1 MANKEAKIDYK
12 HWVGAVPKVDSW
24 YKNFNFVLVE
34 SMKDLE
40 NIFKDKKDYYM
51 AFDTETTGLNFE
63 EIDLVGYS
71 FCLDGKTAYYV
82 PVYHFQYEG
91 NLGEESVKFIYERM
105 CEAKKVFMYNMRYD
119 ARIMEYYGYKENKED
134 LDKRRWMYAKFDMSK
149 VDYYDVSVPVWL
161 ADTNQKYP
169 SLKWSSLH
177 FLGIEQLHFDEV
189 IENAGSFFYLNPSEN
204 QDTVFYAAADAL
216 CTFLLATATVKYFSE
231 GKYSAKFDNMMLYP
245 LLHYE
250 NEKIW
255 LDGEVLK
262 NLYRV
267 ATERVDKMERDVYA
281 MIGGQINLNSPVQ
294 VAQAF
299 ERLGIDTGERTSKGT
314 MSVGIKILADL
325 PKEYVE
331 KFPAL
336 KSYINY
342 KKTAKLLSSYIK
354 PLMKEYESR
363 GYCRFAYKTTEV
375 PCLTEDNY
383 VYIKGKGLI
392 SIKDVEVNDLIWTQ
406 YGYKK
411 VLWNN
416 KKWSDEI
423 YRLTLKNGTQL
434 IGTGHHPVL
443 LNTSNNLSDLSLC
456 WSGISSTNVGDTVVC
471 NSHSIE
477 NEDTLISLPN
487 YVCEGRKEVTIPKVM
502 GKKFARL
509 VGFLDGDGCL
519 LSDRV
524 KLAFNTRETEIIE
537 YYISL
542 MSEVF
547 NIESGKLYHSSNSNS
562 SDCCFFSTDIV
573 RFLKSI
579 NVRQKLSDTVS
590 EYIKNSSYDIW
601 VEYLCGLFDSDG
613 CLLKSRDLFV
623 PSVKGIKSGMIK
635 DVHQMLLFLGINS
648 SLHTRPSSEGNK
660 TQYEIRVTGDRGRGY
675 FRDIIGKNLVHN
687 MRRDRAINN
696 KVSAFY
702 DIHVN
707 SVASVEKCLNVGDYV
722 YDIEVED
729 VHEYIANGIV
739 THNTGRLA
747 CGKDGKNSFF
757 SPINAQCVV
766 GSSELFTDRGVK
778 TIKDISVGDNVW
790 DGESFRK
797 VLNTYNNGIQDV
809 YKVTLSDG
817 KTLVCTDKHQLYS
830 SVVFSAFRELKDLN
844 VGDSVAI
851 NINSVDIGFSN
862 NNLNTRN
869 SLNFDNVVGWVKIK
883 SIEYVGKEEVY
894 DIHVDVT
901 HRYCVNGFITHN
913 SLPKPHVK
921 MEDVF
926 DLGDRNLFSKKDNI
940 IMGYKFVYSSYD
952 EEGKHIIPE
961 DPTYIG
967 WVEGMDD
974 DLNLRMAISPKMLE
988 DSSDDE
994 FLYSSFDYSAEEL
1007 RIAANLS
1014 REPNWVDAF
1023 VHGDDI
1029 HKRCYSLDTEFL
1041 TRDGWKTYEH
1051 IGIDTEIA
1059 QYNEDTKELEFVKA
1073 GHAYFNETDTMYHFV
1088 GNNTDLLVTPN
1099 HRMYDKGR
1107 DNWYV
1112 KRADELYKKRYYHT
1126 ICSPIS
1132 DKVLRDSDTVI
1143 DSGNIDIKSTY
1154 HKDGFSISVDD
1165 FVELLGYVITDGG
1178 TCLRACGTKTV
1189 YFSQSEVKSDVL
1201 ARMQDLNRRIGG
1213 LFKEEV
1219 DYCKGKETTICG
1231 RTSILNGNFHRF
1243 SLTSSTLFDTVIE
1256 YIGGNLKKDR
1266 VLSSKMLQFSDRLLI
1281 KFLDAMYDGDGLH
1294 DNRGGRENSRSLL
1307 VQSKKLVE
1315 QLQLIL
1321 INIGYSTYVK
1331 DVSSRYSANMYRL
1344 YYVRG
1349 KRVVR
1354 GSNKYTNVIKY
1365 DRPVKSVCFAVPS
1378 TLLFVRRNGK
1388 TSVCGNT
1395 AVAIWGEE
1403 HYNRDYRKM
1412 AKYANFSILYGASSH
1427 SLYADSR
1434 YGFKSLQEAEDFYDK
1449 YKKALPTLFQWQ
1461 DRIIASAKRK
1471 GMLQTFFGRP
1481 RRLRSYYEN
1490 RQIGFANRSAG
1501 NTSVQ
1506 GVAGDILKMVMIKLW
1521 KVVFNNEEF
1530 KNDVSWR
1537 VAIHD
1542 EIGYTIRATKLMRA
1556 LKVIK
1561 ETQSVK
1567 LPEWPVEII
1576 TDPSVGW
1583 SMGRVYDF
1591 HMVED
1596 DSELGYHFEP
1606 DLA

>member
-1 MANKEAKIDYK
+1 MANEKAKSDYK
-12 HWVGAVPKVDSW
+12 HWVGAVPKIENW

-34 SMKDLE
+34 SMEDLE
-40 NIFKDKKDYYM
+40 SIFKDKKDYYM
-51 AFDTETTGLNFE
+51 AFDTETTGLDFE

-119 ARIMEYYGYKENKED
+119 ARIMEYYGYKENKAD
-134 LDKRRWMYAKFDMSK
+134 LDKRRWMYAKFDMSS

-216 CTFLLATATVKYFSE
+216 CTFLLATATVKYFTE
-231 GKYSAKFDNMMLYP
+231 AKHSAKFDNLMLYP

-250 NEKIW
+250 NERIW
-255 LDGEVLK
+255 LDGDVLK
-262 NLYRV
+262 NLYII
-267 ATERVDKMERDVYA
+267 ATDRVDKMERDVYA

-342 KKTAKLLSSYIK
+342 KKTAKLISSYIK
-354 PLMKEYESR
+354 PLLKEYERR

-375 PCLTEDNY
+375 P
-383 VYIKGKGLI
+383 
-392 SIKDVEVNDLIWTQ
+392 
-406 YGYKK
+406 
-411 VLWNN
+411 
-416 KKWSDEI
+416 
-423 YRLTLKNGTQL
+423 
-434 IGTGHHPVL
+434 
-443 LNTSNNLSDLSLC
+443 
-456 WSGISSTNVGDTVVC
+456 
-471 NSHSIE
+471 
-477 NEDTLISLPN
+477 
-487 YVCEGRKEVTIPKVM
+487 
-502 GKKFARL
+502 
-509 VGFLDGDGCL
+509 
-519 LSDRV
+519 
-524 KLAFNTRETEIIE
+524 
-537 YYISL
+537 
-542 MSEVF
+542 
-547 NIESGKLYHSSNSNS
+547 
-562 SDCCFFSTDIV
+562 
-573 RFLKSI
+573 
-579 NVRQKLSDTVS
+579 
-590 EYIKNSSYDIW
+590 
-601 VEYLCGLFDSDG
+601 
-613 CLLKSRDLFV
+613 
-623 PSVKGIKSGMIK
+623 
-635 DVHQMLLFLGINS
+635 
-648 SLHTRPSSEGNK
+648 
-660 TQYEIRVTGDRGRGY
+660 
-675 FRDIIGKNLVHN
+675 
-687 MRRDRAINN
+687 
-696 KVSAFY
+696 
-702 DIHVN
+702 
-707 SVASVEKCLNVGDYV
+707 
-722 YDIEVED
+722 
-729 VHEYIANGIV
+729 
-739 THNTGRLA
+739 TGRLA

-790 DGESFRK
+790 DGESFRE

-809 YKVTLSDG
+809 YKVTLCDG
-817 KTLVCTDKHQLYS
+817 KTLICTDKHQLYS

-862 NNLNTRN
+862 NTLNTRN
-869 SLNFDNVVGWVKIK
+869 SLDFDNVVGWVKIK

-952 EEGKHIIPE
+952 EEGKHIVPD

-974 DLNLRMAISPKMLE
+974 DLNIRMAISPKMLE
-988 DSSDDE
+988 DSGDDE
-994 FLYSSFDYSAEEL
+994 FLYTSFDYAAEEL

-1143 DSGNIDIKSTY
+1143 DSGNIDINSTY

-1201 ARMQDLNRRIGG
+1201 SKMQDLNKRLGG
-1213 LFKEEV
+1213 LFKEEI

-1243 SLTSSTLFDTVIE
+1243 SLTSSALFDTVVE

-1294 DNRGGRENSRSLL
+1294 DNREGRENYRTLV

-1321 INIGYSTYVK
+1321 INIGYSTNIRDVSDRYSTNLYKLNYVK
-1331 DVSSRYSANMYRL
+1331 DR
-1344 YYVRG
+1344 
-1349 KRVVR
+1349 RVVR
-1354 GSNKYTNVIKY
+1354 GSNRKTEIIKY
-1365 DRPVKSVCFAVPS
+1365 DKPVKSVCFAVPS
-1378 TLLFVRRNGK
+1378 TLLFVRRDGK

-1461 DRIIASAKRK
+1461 DRLIYSARRK

-1490 RQIGFANRSAG
+1490 KQIGFANRSAG

-1521 KVVFNNEEF
+1521 RALFNNEEF
-1530 KNDVSWR
+1530 KNDVAWR

-1542 EIGYTIRATKLMRA
+1542 EIGYTIRATKLMRI
-1556 LKVIK
+1556 LKIIK

>member
-1 MANKEAKIDYK
+1 M
-12 HWVGAVPKVDSW
+12 VRGCQ
-24 YKNFNFVLVE
+24 
-34 SMKDLE
+34 
-40 NIFKDKKDYYM
+40 
-51 AFDTETTGLNFE
+51 TETTGLNFE

-119 ARIMEYYGYKENKED
+119 ARIMEYYGYKENKAD
-134 LDKRRWMYAKFDMSK
+134 LDKRRWMYVKFDMSK

-245 LLHYE
+245 LMHYE

-255 LDGEVLK
+255 LDGDVLK
-262 NLYRV
+262 NLYIT

-325 PKEYVE
+325 PKEYIE

-375 PCLTEDNY
+375 P
-383 VYIKGKGLI
+383 
-392 SIKDVEVNDLIWTQ
+392 
-406 YGYKK
+406 
-411 VLWNN
+411 
-416 KKWSDEI
+416 
-423 YRLTLKNGTQL
+423 
-434 IGTGHHPVL
+434 
-443 LNTSNNLSDLSLC
+443 
-456 WSGISSTNVGDTVVC
+456 
-471 NSHSIE
+471 
-477 NEDTLISLPN
+477 
-487 YVCEGRKEVTIPKVM
+487 
-502 GKKFARL
+502 
-509 VGFLDGDGCL
+509 
-519 LSDRV
+519 
-524 KLAFNTRETEIIE
+524 
-537 YYISL
+537 
-542 MSEVF
+542 
-547 NIESGKLYHSSNSNS
+547 
-562 SDCCFFSTDIV
+562 
-573 RFLKSI
+573 
-579 NVRQKLSDTVS
+579 
-590 EYIKNSSYDIW
+590 
-601 VEYLCGLFDSDG
+601 
-613 CLLKSRDLFV
+613 
-623 PSVKGIKSGMIK
+623 
-635 DVHQMLLFLGINS
+635 
-648 SLHTRPSSEGNK
+648 
-660 TQYEIRVTGDRGRGY
+660 
-675 FRDIIGKNLVHN
+675 
-687 MRRDRAINN
+687 
-696 KVSAFY
+696 
-702 DIHVN
+702 
-707 SVASVEKCLNVGDYV
+707 
-722 YDIEVED
+722 
-729 VHEYIANGIV
+729 
-739 THNTGRLA
+739 TGRLA

-778 TIKDISVGDNVW
+778 TIKDILVGDNVW

-809 YKVTLSDG
+809 YKVTLCDG
-817 KTLVCTDKHQLYS
+817 KTLICTDKHQLYS

-869 SLNFDNVVGWVKIK
+869 SLDFDNVVGWVKIK
-883 SIEYVGKEEVY
+883 SIEYIGKEEVY

-952 EEGKHIIPE
+952 EEGKHIVPE
-961 DPTYIG
+961 DSTYIG

-988 DSSDDE
+988 GSGDDE
-994 FLYSSFDYSAEEL
+994 FLYCSFDYAAEEL

-1029 HKRCYSLDTEFL
+1029 HKR
-1041 TRDGWKTYEH
+1041 
-1051 IGIDTEIA
+1051 
-1059 QYNEDTKELEFVKA
+1059 
-1073 GHAYFNETDTMYHFV
+1073 
-1088 GNNTDLLVTPN
+1088 
-1099 HRMYDKGR
+1099 
-1107 DNWYV
+1107 
-1112 KRADELYKKRYYHT
+1112 
-1126 ICSPIS
+1126 
-1132 DKVLRDSDTVI
+1132 
-1143 DSGNIDIKSTY
+1143 
-1154 HKDGFSISVDD
+1154 
-1165 FVELLGYVITDGG
+1165 
-1178 TCLRACGTKTV
+1178 
-1189 YFSQSEVKSDVL
+1189 
-1201 ARMQDLNRRIGG
+1201 
-1213 LFKEEV
+1213 
-1219 DYCKGKETTICG
+1219 
-1231 RTSILNGNFHRF
+1231 
-1243 SLTSSTLFDTVIE
+1243 
-1256 YIGGNLKKDR
+1256 
-1266 VLSSKMLQFSDRLLI
+1266 
-1281 KFLDAMYDGDGLH
+1281 
-1294 DNRGGRENSRSLL
+1294 
-1307 VQSKKLVE
+1307 
-1315 QLQLIL
+1315 
-1321 INIGYSTYVK
+1321 
-1331 DVSSRYSANMYRL
+1331 
-1344 YYVRG
+1344 
-1349 KRVVR
+1349 
-1354 GSNKYTNVIKY
+1354 
-1365 DRPVKSVCFAVPS
+1365 
-1378 TLLFVRRNGK
+1378 
-1388 TSVCGNT
+1388 T

-1434 YGFKSLQEAEDFYDK
+1434 YGFKSLQEAEDFYNK

-1542 EIGYTIRATKLMRA
+1542 EIGYTIRATKLMKA

>member
-34 SMKDLE
+34 SMEDLE

-71 FCLDGKTAYYV
+71 FCLDGRTAYYV

-119 ARIMEYYGYKENKED
+119 ARIMEYYGYKENKAD
-134 LDKRRWMYAKFDMSK
+134 LDKRRWMYVKFDMSK

-231 GKYSAKFDNMMLYP
+231 GKYSAKFDNKMLYP

-255 LDGEVLK
+255 LDGDVLK

-375 PCLTEDNY
+375 P
-383 VYIKGKGLI
+383 
-392 SIKDVEVNDLIWTQ
+392 
-406 YGYKK
+406 
-411 VLWNN
+411 
-416 KKWSDEI
+416 
-423 YRLTLKNGTQL
+423 
-434 IGTGHHPVL
+434 
-443 LNTSNNLSDLSLC
+443 
-456 WSGISSTNVGDTVVC
+456 
-471 NSHSIE
+471 
-477 NEDTLISLPN
+477 
-487 YVCEGRKEVTIPKVM
+487 
-502 GKKFARL
+502 
-509 VGFLDGDGCL
+509 
-519 LSDRV
+519 
-524 KLAFNTRETEIIE
+524 
-537 YYISL
+537 
-542 MSEVF
+542 
-547 NIESGKLYHSSNSNS
+547 
-562 SDCCFFSTDIV
+562 
-573 RFLKSI
+573 
-579 NVRQKLSDTVS
+579 
-590 EYIKNSSYDIW
+590 
-601 VEYLCGLFDSDG
+601 
-613 CLLKSRDLFV
+613 
-623 PSVKGIKSGMIK
+623 
-635 DVHQMLLFLGINS
+635 
-648 SLHTRPSSEGNK
+648 
-660 TQYEIRVTGDRGRGY
+660 
-675 FRDIIGKNLVHN
+675 
-687 MRRDRAINN
+687 
-696 KVSAFY
+696 
-702 DIHVN
+702 
-707 SVASVEKCLNVGDYV
+707 
-722 YDIEVED
+722 
-729 VHEYIANGIV
+729 
-739 THNTGRLA
+739 TGRLA

-988 DSSDDE
+988 DSGADE

-1014 REPNWVDAF
+1014 REPNWVEAF
-1023 VHGDDI
+1023 VNGDDI
-1029 HKRCYSLDTEFL
+1029 HFR
-1041 TRDGWKTYEH
+1041 
-1051 IGIDTEIA
+1051 
-1059 QYNEDTKELEFVKA
+1059 
-1073 GHAYFNETDTMYHFV
+1073 
-1088 GNNTDLLVTPN
+1088 
-1099 HRMYDKGR
+1099 
-1107 DNWYV
+1107 
-1112 KRADELYKKRYYHT
+1112 
-1126 ICSPIS
+1126 
-1132 DKVLRDSDTVI
+1132 
-1143 DSGNIDIKSTY
+1143 
-1154 HKDGFSISVDD
+1154 
-1165 FVELLGYVITDGG
+1165 
-1178 TCLRACGTKTV
+1178 
-1189 YFSQSEVKSDVL
+1189 
-1201 ARMQDLNRRIGG
+1201 
-1213 LFKEEV
+1213 
-1219 DYCKGKETTICG
+1219 
-1231 RTSILNGNFHRF
+1231 
-1243 SLTSSTLFDTVIE
+1243 
-1256 YIGGNLKKDR
+1256 
-1266 VLSSKMLQFSDRLLI
+1266 
-1281 KFLDAMYDGDGLH
+1281 
-1294 DNRGGRENSRSLL
+1294 
-1307 VQSKKLVE
+1307 
-1315 QLQLIL
+1315 
-1321 INIGYSTYVK
+1321 
-1331 DVSSRYSANMYRL
+1331 
-1344 YYVRG
+1344 
-1349 KRVVR
+1349 
-1354 GSNKYTNVIKY
+1354 
-1365 DRPVKSVCFAVPS
+1365 
-1378 TLLFVRRNGK
+1378 
-1388 TSVCGNT
+1388 T
-1395 AVAIWGEE
+1395 AVAIWGREN
-1403 HYNRDYRKM
+1403 YNRDYRKM

>member
-1 MANKEAKIDYK
+1 MANEKAKGDYK
-12 HWVGAVPKVDSW
+12 HWVGAVPKIENW

-34 SMKDLE
+34 SMEDLE
-40 NIFKDKKDYYM
+40 SIFKDKKDYYM
-51 AFDTETTGLNFE
+51 AFDTETTGLDFE

-82 PVYHFQYEG
+82 PVYHFQYGG

-119 ARIMEYYGYKENKED
+119 ARIMEYYGYKENKAD

-204 QDTVFYAAADAL
+204 EDTVFYAAADAL
-216 CTFLLATATVKYFSE
+216 CTFLLATATVKYFTE
-231 GKYSAKFDNMMLYP
+231 AKHSAKFDNLMLYP

-255 LDGEVLK
+255 LDGDVLK
-262 NLYRV
+262 NLYIT
-267 ATERVDKMERDVYA
+267 ATDRVDKMERDVYA

-342 KKTAKLLSSYIK
+342 KKTAKLISSYIK
-354 PLMKEYESR
+354 PLLKEYERR

-375 PCLTEDNY
+375 P
-383 VYIKGKGLI
+383 
-392 SIKDVEVNDLIWTQ
+392 
-406 YGYKK
+406 
-411 VLWNN
+411 
-416 KKWSDEI
+416 
-423 YRLTLKNGTQL
+423 
-434 IGTGHHPVL
+434 
-443 LNTSNNLSDLSLC
+443 
-456 WSGISSTNVGDTVVC
+456 
-471 NSHSIE
+471 
-477 NEDTLISLPN
+477 
-487 YVCEGRKEVTIPKVM
+487 
-502 GKKFARL
+502 
-509 VGFLDGDGCL
+509 
-519 LSDRV
+519 
-524 KLAFNTRETEIIE
+524 
-537 YYISL
+537 
-542 MSEVF
+542 
-547 NIESGKLYHSSNSNS
+547 
-562 SDCCFFSTDIV
+562 
-573 RFLKSI
+573 
-579 NVRQKLSDTVS
+579 
-590 EYIKNSSYDIW
+590 
-601 VEYLCGLFDSDG
+601 
-613 CLLKSRDLFV
+613 
-623 PSVKGIKSGMIK
+623 
-635 DVHQMLLFLGINS
+635 
-648 SLHTRPSSEGNK
+648 
-660 TQYEIRVTGDRGRGY
+660 
-675 FRDIIGKNLVHN
+675 
-687 MRRDRAINN
+687 
-696 KVSAFY
+696 
-702 DIHVN
+702 
-707 SVASVEKCLNVGDYV
+707 
-722 YDIEVED
+722 
-729 VHEYIANGIV
+729 
-739 THNTGRLA
+739 TGRLA

-757 SPINAQCVV
+757 SPINAQ
-766 GSSELFTDRGVK
+766 
-778 TIKDISVGDNVW
+778 
-790 DGESFRK
+790 
-797 VLNTYNNGIQDV
+797 
-809 YKVTLSDG
+809 
-817 KTLVCTDKHQLYS
+817 
-830 SVVFSAFRELKDLN
+830 
-844 VGDSVAI
+844 
-851 NINSVDIGFSN
+851 
-862 NNLNTRN
+862 
-869 SLNFDNVVGWVKIK
+869 
-883 SIEYVGKEEVY
+883 
-894 DIHVDVT
+894 
-901 HRYCVNGFITHN
+901 

-952 EEGKHIIPE
+952 GEGKHIIPD
-961 DPTYIG
+961 DPAYIG

-974 DLNLRMAISPKMLE
+974 DLNIRMAISPKMLE
-988 DSSDDE
+988 DSNDDE
-994 FLYSSFDYSAEEL
+994 FLYTSFDYAAEEL

-1132 DKVLRDSDTVI
+1132 NKVLRDSDIVV
-1143 DSGNIDIKSTY
+1143 DRGNIDIKSTY

-1178 TCLRACGTKTV
+1178 TCLRSCGTKTV
-1189 YFSQSEVKSDVL
+1189 YFSQSEVKADVL
-1201 ARMQDLNRRIGG
+1201 ARMQDLNRRLGG
-1213 LFKEEV
+1213 LFKEEI

-1231 RTSILNGNFHRF
+1231 RVSILNGNFHRF
-1243 SLTSSTLFDTVIE
+1243 SLTSSALFDVVVE

-1266 VLSSKMLQFSDRLLI
+1266 VLSNKMLQFSDRLLI
-1281 KFLDAMYDGDGLH
+1281 KFLDAMYGGDGLH
-1294 DNRGGRENSRSLL
+1294 DNREGRENSRTLL

-1321 INIGYSTYVK
+1321 INIGYSTNIRDVSDRYSTNLYKLNYVK
-1331 DVSSRYSANMYRL
+1331 D
-1344 YYVRG
+1344 

-1354 GSNKYTNVIKY
+1354 GSNRKTEIIKY
-1365 DRPVKSVCFAVPS
+1365 DKPVKSVCFAVPS

-1434 YGFKSLQEAEDFYDK
+1434 YGFKSLQEAEDFYNK

-1461 DRIIASAKRK
+1461 DRLIYSARRK

-1490 RQIGFANRSAG
+1490 KQIGFANRSAG

-1521 KVVFNNEEF
+1521 RALFNNDEF
-1530 KNDVSWR
+1530 KNDVAWR

-1542 EIGYTIRATKLMRA
+1542 EIGYTIRATKLMRI
-1556 LKVIK
+1556 LKIIK

>member
-1 MANKEAKIDYK
+1 MANEKAKSDYK
-12 HWVGAVPKVDSW
+12 HWVGAVPKIENW

-34 SMKDLE
+34 SMEDLE
-40 NIFKDKKDYYM
+40 SIFKDKKDYYM
-51 AFDTETTGLNFE
+51 AFDTETTGLDFE

-82 PVYHFQYEG
+82 PVYHFQYGG

-119 ARIMEYYGYKENKED
+119 ARIMEYYGYKENKAD

-204 QDTVFYAAADAL
+204 EDTVFYAAADAL
-216 CTFLLATATVKYFSE
+216 CTFLLATATVKYFTE
-231 GKYSAKFDNMMLYP
+231 AKHSAKFDNLMLYP

-250 NEKIW
+250 NERIW
-255 LDGEVLK
+255 LDGDVLK
-262 NLYRV
+262 NLYII
-267 ATERVDKMERDVYA
+267 ATDRVDKMERDVYA

-342 KKTAKLLSSYIK
+342 KKTAKLISSYIK
-354 PLMKEYESR
+354 PLMKEYERR

-375 PCLTEDNY
+375 P
-383 VYIKGKGLI
+383 
-392 SIKDVEVNDLIWTQ
+392 
-406 YGYKK
+406 
-411 VLWNN
+411 
-416 KKWSDEI
+416 
-423 YRLTLKNGTQL
+423 
-434 IGTGHHPVL
+434 
-443 LNTSNNLSDLSLC
+443 
-456 WSGISSTNVGDTVVC
+456 
-471 NSHSIE
+471 
-477 NEDTLISLPN
+477 
-487 YVCEGRKEVTIPKVM
+487 
-502 GKKFARL
+502 
-509 VGFLDGDGCL
+509 
-519 LSDRV
+519 
-524 KLAFNTRETEIIE
+524 
-537 YYISL
+537 
-542 MSEVF
+542 
-547 NIESGKLYHSSNSNS
+547 
-562 SDCCFFSTDIV
+562 
-573 RFLKSI
+573 
-579 NVRQKLSDTVS
+579 
-590 EYIKNSSYDIW
+590 
-601 VEYLCGLFDSDG
+601 
-613 CLLKSRDLFV
+613 
-623 PSVKGIKSGMIK
+623 
-635 DVHQMLLFLGINS
+635 
-648 SLHTRPSSEGNK
+648 
-660 TQYEIRVTGDRGRGY
+660 
-675 FRDIIGKNLVHN
+675 
-687 MRRDRAINN
+687 
-696 KVSAFY
+696 
-702 DIHVN
+702 
-707 SVASVEKCLNVGDYV
+707 
-722 YDIEVED
+722 
-729 VHEYIANGIV
+729 
-739 THNTGRLA
+739 TGRLA

-757 SPINAQCVV
+757 TAVNAQ
-766 GSSELFTDRGVK
+766 
-778 TIKDISVGDNVW
+778 
-790 DGESFRK
+790 
-797 VLNTYNNGIQDV
+797 
-809 YKVTLSDG
+809 
-817 KTLVCTDKHQLYS
+817 
-830 SVVFSAFRELKDLN
+830 
-844 VGDSVAI
+844 
-851 NINSVDIGFSN
+851 
-862 NNLNTRN
+862 
-869 SLNFDNVVGWVKIK
+869 
-883 SIEYVGKEEVY
+883 
-894 DIHVDVT
+894 
-901 HRYCVNGFITHN
+901 

-952 EEGKHIIPE
+952 EEGKHIIPD
-961 DPTYIG
+961 DPAYIG

-974 DLNLRMAISPKMLE
+974 DLNIRMAISPKMLE
-988 DSSDDE
+988 DSNDDE
-994 FLYSSFDYSAEEL
+994 FLYTSFDYAAEEL

-1107 DNWYV
+1107 DNWYI
-1112 KRADELYKKRYYHT
+1112 KRADELYKKHSYRT
-1126 ICSPIS
+1126 ICSPVSTKVFRSS
-1132 DKVLRDSDTVI
+1132 DDIV
-1143 DSGNIDIKSTY
+1143 DSGVIHIGSTY
-1154 HKDGFSISVDD
+1154 HKEGYDISVDD

-1178 TCLRACGTKTV
+1178 TCLRSNGSKTV

-1201 ARMQDLNRRIGG
+1201 SKMQKLNARLVN
-1213 LFKEEV
+1213 LFDEKV
-1219 DYCKGKETTICG
+1219 TICKGKEINICG
-1231 RTSILNGNFHRF
+1231 KTSTLNGDFHVF
-1243 SLTSSTLFDTVIE
+1243 SVTSSSLFDTIVS

-1266 VLSSKMLQFSDRLLI
+1266 VLSDKMLHFSDRLLE
-1281 KFLDAMYDGDGLH
+1281 KFFLAMYDGDGLH
-1294 DNRGGRENSRSLL
+1294 DNRKGRENSKTIL

-1321 INIGYSTYVK
+1321 INLGYSTNIK
-1331 DVSSRYSANMYRL
+1331 DVSHRYNVSL
-1344 YYVRG
+1344 YKLNCVSG
-1349 KRVVR
+1349 KRDVR
-1354 GSNKYTNVIKY
+1354 GSNKNTKIIKY
-1365 DRPVKSVCFAVPS
+1365 DEPVKSVCFAVPS

-1434 YGFKSLQEAEDFYDK
+1434 YGFKSLQEAEDFYNK

-1461 DRIIASAKRK
+1461 DRLIYSARRK

-1490 RQIGFANRSAG
+1490 KQIGFANRSAG

-1521 KVVFNNEEF
+1521 RALFNNEEF
-1530 KNDVSWR
+1530 KNDVAWR

-1542 EIGYTIRATKLMRA
+1542 EIGYTIRATKLMRI
-1556 LKVIK
+1556 LKIIK

>member
-1 MANKEAKIDYK
+1 MANEKAKSDYK
-12 HWVGAVPKVDSW
+12 HWVGAVPKIENW

-34 SMKDLE
+34 SMEDLE
-40 NIFKDKKDYYM
+40 SIFKDKKDYYM
-51 AFDTETTGLNFE
+51 AFDTETTGLDFE

-119 ARIMEYYGYKENKED
+119 ARIMEYYGYKENKAD
-134 LDKRRWMYAKFDMSK
+134 LDKRRWMYAKFDMSN

-204 QDTVFYAAADAL
+204 EDTVFYAAADAL
-216 CTFLLATATVKYFSE
+216 CTFLLATATVKYFTE
-231 GKYSAKFDNMMLYP
+231 AKHSAKFDNLMLYP

-250 NEKIW
+250 NERIW
-255 LDGEVLK
+255 LDGDVLK
-262 NLYRV
+262 NLYII
-267 ATERVDKMERDVYA
+267 ATDRVDKMERDVYA

-342 KKTAKLLSSYIK
+342 KKTAKLISSYIK
-354 PLMKEYESR
+354 PLLKEYERR

-375 PCLTEDNY
+375 P
-383 VYIKGKGLI
+383 
-392 SIKDVEVNDLIWTQ
+392 
-406 YGYKK
+406 
-411 VLWNN
+411 
-416 KKWSDEI
+416 
-423 YRLTLKNGTQL
+423 
-434 IGTGHHPVL
+434 
-443 LNTSNNLSDLSLC
+443 
-456 WSGISSTNVGDTVVC
+456 
-471 NSHSIE
+471 
-477 NEDTLISLPN
+477 
-487 YVCEGRKEVTIPKVM
+487 
-502 GKKFARL
+502 
-509 VGFLDGDGCL
+509 
-519 LSDRV
+519 
-524 KLAFNTRETEIIE
+524 
-537 YYISL
+537 
-542 MSEVF
+542 
-547 NIESGKLYHSSNSNS
+547 
-562 SDCCFFSTDIV
+562 
-573 RFLKSI
+573 
-579 NVRQKLSDTVS
+579 
-590 EYIKNSSYDIW
+590 
-601 VEYLCGLFDSDG
+601 
-613 CLLKSRDLFV
+613 
-623 PSVKGIKSGMIK
+623 
-635 DVHQMLLFLGINS
+635 
-648 SLHTRPSSEGNK
+648 
-660 TQYEIRVTGDRGRGY
+660 
-675 FRDIIGKNLVHN
+675 
-687 MRRDRAINN
+687 
-696 KVSAFY
+696 
-702 DIHVN
+702 
-707 SVASVEKCLNVGDYV
+707 
-722 YDIEVED
+722 
-729 VHEYIANGIV
+729 
-739 THNTGRLA
+739 TGRLA

-757 SPINAQCVV
+757 SGINAQ
-766 GSSELFTDRGVK
+766 
-778 TIKDISVGDNVW
+778 
-790 DGESFRK
+790 
-797 VLNTYNNGIQDV
+797 
-809 YKVTLSDG
+809 
-817 KTLVCTDKHQLYS
+817 
-830 SVVFSAFRELKDLN
+830 
-844 VGDSVAI
+844 
-851 NINSVDIGFSN
+851 
-862 NNLNTRN
+862 
-869 SLNFDNVVGWVKIK
+869 
-883 SIEYVGKEEVY
+883 
-894 DIHVDVT
+894 
-901 HRYCVNGFITHN
+901 

-952 EEGKHIIPE
+952 EEGKHIVPD
-961 DPTYIG
+961 DPAYIG

-974 DLNLRMAISPKMLE
+974 DLNIRMAISPKMLE
-988 DSSDDE
+988 DSGDDE
-994 FLYSSFDYSAEEL
+994 FLYTSFDYAAEEL

-1107 DNWYV
+1107 DNWYI
-1112 KRADELYKKRYYHT
+1112 KRADELYKKHSYRT
-1126 ICSPIS
+1126 ICSPVSTKVFRSS
-1132 DKVLRDSDTVI
+1132 DDIV
-1143 DSGNIDIKSTY
+1143 DSGVIHIGSTY
-1154 HKDGFSISVDD
+1154 HKEGYDISVDD

-1178 TCLRACGTKTV
+1178 TCLRSNGSKTV
-1189 YFSQSEVKSDVL
+1189 YFSQSEAKPEVL
-1201 ARMQDLNRRIGG
+1201 SKMQKLNARLGNIFDEKVTI
-1213 LFKEEV
+1213 
-1219 DYCKGKETTICG
+1219 CKGKEINICG
-1231 RTSILNGNFHRF
+1231 KTSTLNGDFHVF
-1243 SLTSSTLFDTVIE
+1243 SVTSSSLFDTIVS

-1266 VLSSKMLQFSDRLLI
+1266 VLSDKMLHFSDRLLE
-1281 KFLDAMYDGDGLH
+1281 KFFLAMYDGDGLH
-1294 DNRGGRENSRSLL
+1294 DNRKGRENSKTIL

-1321 INIGYSTYVK
+1321 INLGYSTNIK
-1331 DVSSRYSANMYRL
+1331 DVSHRYNVSL
-1344 YYVRG
+1344 YKLNCVSG
-1349 KRVVR
+1349 KRDVR
-1354 GSNKYTNVIKY
+1354 GSNKNTKIIKY
-1365 DRPVKSVCFAVPS
+1365 DEPVKSVCFAVPS

-1461 DRIIASAKRK
+1461 DRLIYSARRK

-1490 RQIGFANRSAG
+1490 KQIGFANRSAG

-1521 KVVFNNEEF
+1521 RALFNNDEF
-1530 KNDVSWR
+1530 KNDVAWR

-1542 EIGYTIRATKLMRA
+1542 EIGYTIRATKLMRI
-1556 LKVIK
+1556 LKIIK
-1561 ETQSVK
+1561 ETQSIK

-1591 HMVED
+1591 HMVDD

>member
-1 MANKEAKIDYK
+1 MANEKAKSDYK
-12 HWVGAVPKVDSW
+12 HWVGAVPKIENW

-34 SMKDLE
+34 SMEDLE
-40 NIFKDKKDYYM
+40 SIFKDKKDYYM
-51 AFDTETTGLNFE
+51 AFDTETTGLDFE

-82 PVYHFQYEG
+82 PVYHFQYGG

-119 ARIMEYYGYKENKED
+119 ARIMEYYGYKENKAD

-216 CTFLLATATVKYFSE
+216 CTFLLATATVKYFTE
-231 GKYSAKFDNMMLYP
+231 AKHSAKFDNLMLYP

-250 NEKIW
+250 NERIW
-255 LDGEVLK
+255 LDGDVLK
-262 NLYRV
+262 NLYII
-267 ATERVDKMERDVYA
+267 ATDRVDKMERDVYA

-342 KKTAKLLSSYIK
+342 KKTAKLISSYIK
-354 PLMKEYESR
+354 PLLKEYERR

-383 VYIKGKGLI
+383 VYVKGKGLI
-392 SIKDVEVNDLIWTQ
+392 SIKDVEINDLIWTQ

-423 YRLTLKNGTQL
+423 YRLTLKNGTRL
-434 IGTGHHPVL
+434 VGTGHHPVL

-471 NSHSIE
+471 NSHPIL
-477 NEDTLISLPN
+477 NEDTLVSLPN
-487 YVCEGRKEVTIPKVM
+487 HVCEGRKEVNIPKVM
-502 GKKFARL
+502 DKKLARL
-509 VGFLDGDGCL
+509 IGFLDGDGCL
-519 LSDRV
+519 LGDRV
-524 KLAFNTRETEIIE
+524 KLAFNTKESEIIE

-547 NIESGKLYHSSNSNS
+547 NIESGKLYHSPNSNS
-562 SDCCFFSTDIV
+562 SDCSFFSTDIV

-601 VEYLCGLFDSDG
+601 IEYLCGLFDSDG
-613 CLLKSRDLFV
+613 CLLKSKDLFV
-623 PSVKGIKSGMIK
+623 PSVKGVKYGMMK

-648 SLHTRPSSEGNK
+648 SLHTRPSSDGNK

-687 MRRDRAINN
+687 MRRDRAVNN

-707 SVASVEKCLNVGDYV
+707 NVASVEKCINVGDYV

-757 SPINAQCVV
+757 SPINAQ
-766 GSSELFTDRGVK
+766 
-778 TIKDISVGDNVW
+778 
-790 DGESFRK
+790 
-797 VLNTYNNGIQDV
+797 
-809 YKVTLSDG
+809 
-817 KTLVCTDKHQLYS
+817 
-830 SVVFSAFRELKDLN
+830 
-844 VGDSVAI
+844 
-851 NINSVDIGFSN
+851 
-862 NNLNTRN
+862 
-869 SLNFDNVVGWVKIK
+869 
-883 SIEYVGKEEVY
+883 
-894 DIHVDVT
+894 
-901 HRYCVNGFITHN
+901 

-952 EEGKHIIPE
+952 EEGKHIIPD
-961 DPTYIG
+961 DPAYIG

-974 DLNLRMAISPKMLE
+974 DLNIRMAISPKMLE
-988 DSSDDE
+988 DSNDDE
-994 FLYSSFDYSAEEL
+994 FLYTSFDYAAEEL

-1014 REPNWVDAF
+1014 REPNWVEAF
-1023 VHGDDI
+1023 VNGDDI
-1029 HKRCYSLDTEFL
+1029 HFRT
-1041 TRDGWKTYEH
+1041 
-1051 IGIDTEIA
+1051 
-1059 QYNEDTKELEFVKA
+1059 
-1073 GHAYFNETDTMYHFV
+1073 
-1088 GNNTDLLVTPN
+1088 
-1099 HRMYDKGR
+1099 
-1107 DNWYV
+1107 
-1112 KRADELYKKRYYHT
+1112 
-1126 ICSPIS
+1126 
-1132 DKVLRDSDTVI
+1132 
-1143 DSGNIDIKSTY
+1143 
-1154 HKDGFSISVDD
+1154 
-1165 FVELLGYVITDGG
+1165 
-1178 TCLRACGTKTV
+1178 AC
-1189 YFSQSEVKSDVL
+1189 
-1201 ARMQDLNRRIGG
+1201 
-1213 LFKEEV
+1213 
-1219 DYCKGKETTICG
+1219 
-1231 RTSILNGNFHRF
+1231 
-1243 SLTSSTLFDTVIE
+1243 
-1256 YIGGNLKKDR
+1256 
-1266 VLSSKMLQFSDRLLI
+1266 
-1281 KFLDAMYDGDGLH
+1281 
-1294 DNRGGRENSRSLL
+1294 
-1307 VQSKKLVE
+1307 
-1315 QLQLIL
+1315 
-1321 INIGYSTYVK
+1321 
-1331 DVSSRYSANMYRL
+1331 
-1344 YYVRG
+1344 
-1349 KRVVR
+1349 
-1354 GSNKYTNVIKY
+1354 
-1365 DRPVKSVCFAVPS
+1365 
-1378 TLLFVRRNGK
+1378 
-1388 TSVCGNT
+1388 
-1395 AVAIWGEE
+1395 AIWGEE
-1403 HYNRDYRKM
+1403 NYNRDYRKM

-1434 YGFKSLQEAEDFYDK
+1434 YGFKSLQEAEDFYNK

-1461 DRIIASAKRK
+1461 DRLIYSARRK

-1490 RQIGFANRSAG
+1490 KQIGFANRSAG

-1521 KVVFNNEEF
+1521 RALFNNEEF
-1530 KNDVSWR
+1530 KNDVAWR

-1542 EIGYTIRATKLMRA
+1542 EIGYTIRATKLMRI
-1556 LKVIK
+1556 LKIIK

-1596 DSELGYHFEP
+1596 DSELGYHFVP

>member
-119 ARIMEYYGYKENKED
+119 ARIMEYYGYKENKAD
-134 LDKRRWMYAKFDMSK
+134 LDKRRWMYVKFDMSK

-231 GKYSAKFDNMMLYP
+231 GKYSAKFDNTMLYP

-255 LDGEVLK
+255 LDGDVLK

-456 WSGISSTNVGDTVVC
+456 WSGISSTTVGDTVVC

-477 NEDTLISLPN
+477 NEDTLISIPN

-502 GKKFARL
+502 DKKLARL

-519 LSDRV
+519 LSDRI
-524 KLAFNTRETEIIE
+524 KLAFNTKETEIIE

-547 NIESGKLYHSSNSNS
+547 NIESGKLYHSPNSNS

-613 CLLKSRDLFV
+613 CLLKNKNLFV
-623 PSVKGIKSGMIK
+623 PSIKGIKGGMIK

-648 SLHTRPSSEGNK
+648 SLHIRPSSEGNK

-675 FRDIIGKNLVHN
+675 FRDVIGKNLVHN
-687 MRRDRAINN
+687 TRRDRAINN
-696 KVSAFY
+696 KVNAFY

-707 SVASVEKCLNVGDYV
+707 NVASVEKCLNVGDYV

-757 SPINAQCVV
+757 SPINAQ
-766 GSSELFTDRGVK
+766 
-778 TIKDISVGDNVW
+778 
-790 DGESFRK
+790 
-797 VLNTYNNGIQDV
+797 
-809 YKVTLSDG
+809 
-817 KTLVCTDKHQLYS
+817 
-830 SVVFSAFRELKDLN
+830 
-844 VGDSVAI
+844 
-851 NINSVDIGFSN
+851 
-862 NNLNTRN
+862 
-869 SLNFDNVVGWVKIK
+869 
-883 SIEYVGKEEVY
+883 
-894 DIHVDVT
+894 
-901 HRYCVNGFITHN
+901 

-994 FLYSSFDYSAEEL
+994 FLYCSFDYAAEEL

-1014 REPNWVDAF
+1014 REPNWVEAF
-1023 VHGDDI
+1023 TSGNDI
-1029 HKRCYSLDTEFL
+1029 HK
-1041 TRDGWKTYEH
+1041 
-1051 IGIDTEIA
+1051 
-1059 QYNEDTKELEFVKA
+1059 
-1073 GHAYFNETDTMYHFV
+1073 
-1088 GNNTDLLVTPN
+1088 
-1099 HRMYDKGR
+1099 
-1107 DNWYV
+1107 
-1112 KRADELYKKRYYHT
+1112 
-1126 ICSPIS
+1126 
-1132 DKVLRDSDTVI
+1132 
-1143 DSGNIDIKSTY
+1143 ST
-1154 HKDGFSISVDD
+1154 
-1165 FVELLGYVITDGG
+1165 
-1178 TCLRACGTKTV
+1178 AC
-1189 YFSQSEVKSDVL
+1189 
-1201 ARMQDLNRRIGG
+1201 
-1213 LFKEEV
+1213 
-1219 DYCKGKETTICG
+1219 
-1231 RTSILNGNFHRF
+1231 
-1243 SLTSSTLFDTVIE
+1243 
-1256 YIGGNLKKDR
+1256 
-1266 VLSSKMLQFSDRLLI
+1266 
-1281 KFLDAMYDGDGLH
+1281 
-1294 DNRGGRENSRSLL
+1294 
-1307 VQSKKLVE
+1307 
-1315 QLQLIL
+1315 
-1321 INIGYSTYVK
+1321 
-1331 DVSSRYSANMYRL
+1331 
-1344 YYVRG
+1344 
-1349 KRVVR
+1349 
-1354 GSNKYTNVIKY
+1354 
-1365 DRPVKSVCFAVPS
+1365 
-1378 TLLFVRRNGK
+1378 
-1388 TSVCGNT
+1388 
-1395 AVAIWGEE
+1395 AIWGEE

-1434 YGFKSLQEAEDFYDK
+1434 YGFKSLQEAEDFYNK

-1542 EIGYTIRATKLMRA
+1542 EIGYTIRATKLMKA

>member
-34 SMKDLE
+34 SMEDLE

-119 ARIMEYYGYKENKED
+119 ARIMEYYGYKENKAD
-134 LDKRRWMYAKFDMSK
+134 LDKRRWMYVKFDMSK

-231 GKYSAKFDNMMLYP
+231 GKYSAKFDNTMLYP

-255 LDGEVLK
+255 LDGDVLK

-456 WSGISSTNVGDTVVC
+456 WSGISSTTVGDTVVC

-477 NEDTLISLPN
+477 NEDILISIPN

-502 GKKFARL
+502 DKKLARL

-519 LSDRV
+519 LSDRI
-524 KLAFNTRETEIIE
+524 KLAFNTKETEIIE

-547 NIESGKLYHSSNSNS
+547 NIESGKLYHSPNSNS

-613 CLLKSRDLFV
+613 CLLKNKNLFV
-623 PSVKGIKSGMIK
+623 PSIKGIKGGMIK

-648 SLHTRPSSEGNK
+648 SLHIRPSSEGNK

-675 FRDIIGKNLVHN
+675 FRDVIGKNLVHN
-687 MRRDRAINN
+687 TRRDRAINN
-696 KVSAFY
+696 KVNAFY

-707 SVASVEKCLNVGDYV
+707 NVASVEKCLNIGDYV
-722 YDIEVED
+722 YDIEVEE

-757 SPINAQCVV
+757 SPINAQ
-766 GSSELFTDRGVK
+766 
-778 TIKDISVGDNVW
+778 
-790 DGESFRK
+790 
-797 VLNTYNNGIQDV
+797 
-809 YKVTLSDG
+809 
-817 KTLVCTDKHQLYS
+817 
-830 SVVFSAFRELKDLN
+830 
-844 VGDSVAI
+844 
-851 NINSVDIGFSN
+851 
-862 NNLNTRN
+862 
-869 SLNFDNVVGWVKIK
+869 
-883 SIEYVGKEEVY
+883 
-894 DIHVDVT
+894 
-901 HRYCVNGFITHN
+901 

-952 EEGKHIIPE
+952 EEGKHIVPE
-961 DPTYIG
+961 DSTYIG

-974 DLNLRMAISPKMLE
+974 DLNLRMAISPKMLV
-988 DSSDDE
+988 DSGDDE
-994 FLYSSFDYSAEEL
+994 FLYCSFDYAAEEL

-1014 REPNWVDAF
+1014 REPNWVEAF
-1023 VHGDDI
+1023 TSGNDI
-1029 HKRCYSLDTEFL
+1029 HK
-1041 TRDGWKTYEH
+1041 
-1051 IGIDTEIA
+1051 
-1059 QYNEDTKELEFVKA
+1059 
-1073 GHAYFNETDTMYHFV
+1073 
-1088 GNNTDLLVTPN
+1088 
-1099 HRMYDKGR
+1099 
-1107 DNWYV
+1107 
-1112 KRADELYKKRYYHT
+1112 
-1126 ICSPIS
+1126 
-1132 DKVLRDSDTVI
+1132 
-1143 DSGNIDIKSTY
+1143 ST
-1154 HKDGFSISVDD
+1154 
-1165 FVELLGYVITDGG
+1165 
-1178 TCLRACGTKTV
+1178 AC
-1189 YFSQSEVKSDVL
+1189 
-1201 ARMQDLNRRIGG
+1201 
-1213 LFKEEV
+1213 
-1219 DYCKGKETTICG
+1219 
-1231 RTSILNGNFHRF
+1231 
-1243 SLTSSTLFDTVIE
+1243 
-1256 YIGGNLKKDR
+1256 
-1266 VLSSKMLQFSDRLLI
+1266 
-1281 KFLDAMYDGDGLH
+1281 
-1294 DNRGGRENSRSLL
+1294 
-1307 VQSKKLVE
+1307 
-1315 QLQLIL
+1315 
-1321 INIGYSTYVK
+1321 
-1331 DVSSRYSANMYRL
+1331 
-1344 YYVRG
+1344 
-1349 KRVVR
+1349 
-1354 GSNKYTNVIKY
+1354 
-1365 DRPVKSVCFAVPS
+1365 
-1378 TLLFVRRNGK
+1378 
-1388 TSVCGNT
+1388 
-1395 AVAIWGEE
+1395 AIWGEE

-1434 YGFKSLQEAEDFYDK
+1434 YGFKSLQEAEDFYNK

-1542 EIGYTIRATKLMRA
+1542 EIGYTIRATKLMKA

>member
-1 MANKEAKIDYK
+1 MANEKAKSDYK
-12 HWVGAVPKVDSW
+12 HWVGAVPKIENW

-34 SMKDLE
+34 SMEDLE
-40 NIFKDKKDYYM
+40 SIFKDKKDYYM
-51 AFDTETTGLNFE
+51 AFDTETTGLDFE

-119 ARIMEYYGYKENKED
+119 ARIMEYYGYKENKAD

-204 QDTVFYAAADAL
+204 EDTVFYAAADAL
-216 CTFLLATATVKYFSE
+216 CTFLLATATVKYFTE
-231 GKYSAKFDNMMLYP
+231 AKHSAKFDNLMLYP

-250 NEKIW
+250 NERIW
-255 LDGEVLK
+255 LDGDVLK
-262 NLYRV
+262 NLYII
-267 ATERVDKMERDVYA
+267 ATDRVDKMERDVYA

-342 KKTAKLLSSYIK
+342 KKTAKLISSYIK
-354 PLMKEYESR
+354 PLLKEYERR

-375 PCLTEDNY
+375 P
-383 VYIKGKGLI
+383 
-392 SIKDVEVNDLIWTQ
+392 
-406 YGYKK
+406 
-411 VLWNN
+411 
-416 KKWSDEI
+416 
-423 YRLTLKNGTQL
+423 
-434 IGTGHHPVL
+434 
-443 LNTSNNLSDLSLC
+443 
-456 WSGISSTNVGDTVVC
+456 
-471 NSHSIE
+471 
-477 NEDTLISLPN
+477 
-487 YVCEGRKEVTIPKVM
+487 
-502 GKKFARL
+502 
-509 VGFLDGDGCL
+509 
-519 LSDRV
+519 
-524 KLAFNTRETEIIE
+524 
-537 YYISL
+537 
-542 MSEVF
+542 
-547 NIESGKLYHSSNSNS
+547 
-562 SDCCFFSTDIV
+562 
-573 RFLKSI
+573 
-579 NVRQKLSDTVS
+579 
-590 EYIKNSSYDIW
+590 
-601 VEYLCGLFDSDG
+601 
-613 CLLKSRDLFV
+613 
-623 PSVKGIKSGMIK
+623 
-635 DVHQMLLFLGINS
+635 
-648 SLHTRPSSEGNK
+648 
-660 TQYEIRVTGDRGRGY
+660 
-675 FRDIIGKNLVHN
+675 
-687 MRRDRAINN
+687 
-696 KVSAFY
+696 
-702 DIHVN
+702 
-707 SVASVEKCLNVGDYV
+707 
-722 YDIEVED
+722 
-729 VHEYIANGIV
+729 
-739 THNTGRLA
+739 TGRLA

-757 SPINAQCVV
+757 SPINAQ
-766 GSSELFTDRGVK
+766 
-778 TIKDISVGDNVW
+778 
-790 DGESFRK
+790 
-797 VLNTYNNGIQDV
+797 
-809 YKVTLSDG
+809 
-817 KTLVCTDKHQLYS
+817 
-830 SVVFSAFRELKDLN
+830 
-844 VGDSVAI
+844 
-851 NINSVDIGFSN
+851 
-862 NNLNTRN
+862 
-869 SLNFDNVVGWVKIK
+869 
-883 SIEYVGKEEVY
+883 
-894 DIHVDVT
+894 
-901 HRYCVNGFITHN
+901 

-952 EEGKHIIPE
+952 EEGKHIIPD

-974 DLNLRMAISPKMLE
+974 DLNIRMAISPKMLV
-988 DSSDDE
+988 DSGDDE
-994 FLYSSFDYSAEEL
+994 FLYCSFDYAAEEL

-1059 QYNEDTKELEFVKA
+1059 QYNEDTKELEFVRA

-1132 DKVLRDSDTVI
+1132 NKVLRDSDIVV
-1143 DSGNIDIKSTY
+1143 DRGNIDIKSTY

-1178 TCLRACGTKTV
+1178 TCLRSCGTKTV
-1189 YFSQSEVKSDVL
+1189 YFSQSEVKADVL
-1201 ARMQDLNRRIGG
+1201 ARMQDLNRRLGG
-1213 LFKEEV
+1213 LFKEEI

-1231 RTSILNGNFHRF
+1231 RVSILNGNFHRF
-1243 SLTSSTLFDTVIE
+1243 SLTSSALFDVVVE

-1266 VLSSKMLQFSDRLLI
+1266 VLSNKMLQFSDRLLI

-1294 DNRGGRENSRSLL
+1294 DNREGRENSRTLL

-1321 INIGYSTYVK
+1321 INIGYSTNIRDVSDRYSTNLYKLNYVK
-1331 DVSSRYSANMYRL
+1331 D
-1344 YYVRG
+1344 

-1354 GSNKYTNVIKY
+1354 GSNRKTEIIKY
-1365 DRPVKSVCFAVPS
+1365 DKPVKSVCFAVPS

-1434 YGFKSLQEAEDFYDK
+1434 YGFKSLQEAEDFYNK

-1461 DRIIASAKRK
+1461 DRLIYSARRK

-1490 RQIGFANRSAG
+1490 KQIGFANRSAG

-1521 KVVFNNEEF
+1521 RALFNNEEF
-1530 KNDVSWR
+1530 KNDVAWR

-1542 EIGYTIRATKLMRA
+1542 EIGYTIRATKLMRI
-1556 LKVIK
+1556 LKIIK

-1591 HMVED
+1591 HMVDD

>member
-1 MANKEAKIDYK
+1 MANEKAKGDYK
-12 HWVGAVPKVDSW
+12 HWVGAVPKIENW

-34 SMKDLE
+34 SMEDLE
-40 NIFKDKKDYYM
+40 SIFKDKKDYYM
-51 AFDTETTGLNFE
+51 AFDTETTGLDFE

-82 PVYHFQYEG
+82 PVYHFQYDG

-119 ARIMEYYGYKENKED
+119 ARIMEYYGYKENKAD

-204 QDTVFYAAADAL
+204 EDTVFYAAADAL
-216 CTFLLATATVKYFSE
+216 CTFLLATSTVKYFTE
-231 GKYSAKFDNMMLYP
+231 AKHSAKFDNLMLYP

-250 NEKIW
+250 NERIW
-255 LDGEVLK
+255 LDGDVLK
-262 NLYRV
+262 NLYII
-267 ATERVDKMERDVYA
+267 ATDRVDKMERDVYA

-342 KKTAKLLSSYIK
+342 KKTAKLISSYIK
-354 PLMKEYESR
+354 PLLKEYERR

-375 PCLTEDNY
+375 P
-383 VYIKGKGLI
+383 
-392 SIKDVEVNDLIWTQ
+392 
-406 YGYKK
+406 
-411 VLWNN
+411 
-416 KKWSDEI
+416 
-423 YRLTLKNGTQL
+423 
-434 IGTGHHPVL
+434 
-443 LNTSNNLSDLSLC
+443 
-456 WSGISSTNVGDTVVC
+456 
-471 NSHSIE
+471 
-477 NEDTLISLPN
+477 
-487 YVCEGRKEVTIPKVM
+487 
-502 GKKFARL
+502 
-509 VGFLDGDGCL
+509 
-519 LSDRV
+519 
-524 KLAFNTRETEIIE
+524 
-537 YYISL
+537 
-542 MSEVF
+542 
-547 NIESGKLYHSSNSNS
+547 
-562 SDCCFFSTDIV
+562 
-573 RFLKSI
+573 
-579 NVRQKLSDTVS
+579 
-590 EYIKNSSYDIW
+590 
-601 VEYLCGLFDSDG
+601 
-613 CLLKSRDLFV
+613 
-623 PSVKGIKSGMIK
+623 
-635 DVHQMLLFLGINS
+635 
-648 SLHTRPSSEGNK
+648 
-660 TQYEIRVTGDRGRGY
+660 
-675 FRDIIGKNLVHN
+675 
-687 MRRDRAINN
+687 
-696 KVSAFY
+696 
-702 DIHVN
+702 
-707 SVASVEKCLNVGDYV
+707 
-722 YDIEVED
+722 
-729 VHEYIANGIV
+729 
-739 THNTGRLA
+739 TGRLA

-757 SPINAQCVV
+757 SPINAQ
-766 GSSELFTDRGVK
+766 
-778 TIKDISVGDNVW
+778 
-790 DGESFRK
+790 
-797 VLNTYNNGIQDV
+797 
-809 YKVTLSDG
+809 
-817 KTLVCTDKHQLYS
+817 
-830 SVVFSAFRELKDLN
+830 
-844 VGDSVAI
+844 
-851 NINSVDIGFSN
+851 
-862 NNLNTRN
+862 
-869 SLNFDNVVGWVKIK
+869 
-883 SIEYVGKEEVY
+883 
-894 DIHVDVT
+894 
-901 HRYCVNGFITHN
+901 

-952 EEGKHIIPE
+952 EEGKHIIPD

-974 DLNLRMAISPKMLE
+974 DLNIRMAISPKMLE
-988 DSSDDE
+988 DSNDDE
-994 FLYSSFDYSAEEL
+994 FLYSSFDYAAEEL

-1099 HRMYDKGR
+1099 HRMYDRGR
-1107 DNWYV
+1107 DNWYI
-1112 KRADELYKKRYYHT
+1112 KRADELYKKHSYRT
-1126 ICSPIS
+1126 ICSPVSTKVFRIS
-1132 DKVLRDSDTVI
+1132 DDIV
-1143 DSGNIDIKSTY
+1143 DSGVIHMGSTY
-1154 HKDGFSISVDD
+1154 HKDGYDISVDD

-1178 TCLRACGTKTV
+1178 TCLRSNGSKTV
-1189 YFSQSEVKSDVL
+1189 YFSQSEAKSEVL
-1201 ARMQDLNRRIGG
+1201 SKMQKLNARLGN
-1213 LFKEEV
+1213 LFDEKV
-1219 DYCKGKETTICG
+1219 TICKGKEINICG
-1231 RTSILNGNFHRF
+1231 RTSTLSGDFHVF
-1243 SLTSSTLFDTVIE
+1243 SVTSSALFDTIVS

-1266 VLSSKMLQFSDRLLI
+1266 VLSDKMLHFSDRLLE
-1281 KFLDAMYDGDGLH
+1281 KFFLAMYDGDGLH
-1294 DNRGGRENSRSLL
+1294 DNREGRENSKTIL

-1321 INIGYSTYVK
+1321 INLGYSTNIK
-1331 DVSSRYSANMYRL
+1331 DVSHRYNVSL
-1344 YYVRG
+1344 YKLNCVSG
-1349 KRVVR
+1349 KRDVR
-1354 GSNKYTNVIKY
+1354 GSNKNTKIIKY
-1365 DRPVKSVCFAVPS
+1365 DEPVKSVCFAVPS
-1378 TLLFVRRNGK
+1378 SLLFVRRNGK

-1434 YGFKSLQEAEDFYDK
+1434 YGFKSLQEAEDFYNK

-1461 DRIIASAKRK
+1461 DRLIYSARRK

-1490 RQIGFANRSAG
+1490 KQIGFANRSAG

-1521 KVVFNNEEF
+1521 KALFNNEEF
-1530 KNDVSWR
+1530 KDDVAWR

-1542 EIGYTIRATKLMRA
+1542 EIGYTVRATKLMRI
-1556 LKVIK
+1556 LKIIK

>member
-231 GKYSAKFDNMMLYP
+231 GKYSAKFDNLMLYP

-255 LDGEVLK
+255 LDGDVLK

-299 ERLGIDTGERTSKGT
+299 ERLGIDTGERTSRGT

-325 PKEYVE
+325 PREYVE

-375 PCLTEDNY
+375 P
-383 VYIKGKGLI
+383 
-392 SIKDVEVNDLIWTQ
+392 
-406 YGYKK
+406 
-411 VLWNN
+411 
-416 KKWSDEI
+416 
-423 YRLTLKNGTQL
+423 
-434 IGTGHHPVL
+434 
-443 LNTSNNLSDLSLC
+443 
-456 WSGISSTNVGDTVVC
+456 
-471 NSHSIE
+471 
-477 NEDTLISLPN
+477 
-487 YVCEGRKEVTIPKVM
+487 
-502 GKKFARL
+502 
-509 VGFLDGDGCL
+509 
-519 LSDRV
+519 
-524 KLAFNTRETEIIE
+524 
-537 YYISL
+537 
-542 MSEVF
+542 
-547 NIESGKLYHSSNSNS
+547 
-562 SDCCFFSTDIV
+562 
-573 RFLKSI
+573 
-579 NVRQKLSDTVS
+579 
-590 EYIKNSSYDIW
+590 
-601 VEYLCGLFDSDG
+601 
-613 CLLKSRDLFV
+613 
-623 PSVKGIKSGMIK
+623 
-635 DVHQMLLFLGINS
+635 
-648 SLHTRPSSEGNK
+648 
-660 TQYEIRVTGDRGRGY
+660 
-675 FRDIIGKNLVHN
+675 
-687 MRRDRAINN
+687 
-696 KVSAFY
+696 
-702 DIHVN
+702 
-707 SVASVEKCLNVGDYV
+707 
-722 YDIEVED
+722 
-729 VHEYIANGIV
+729 
-739 THNTGRLA
+739 TGRLA

-844 VGDSVAI
+844 DGDSVAI

-988 DSSDDE
+988 DSGDDE

-1014 REPNWVDAF
+1014 REPNWVEAF
-1023 VHGDDI
+1023 VNGDDI
-1029 HKRCYSLDTEFL
+1029 HFR
-1041 TRDGWKTYEH
+1041 
-1051 IGIDTEIA
+1051 
-1059 QYNEDTKELEFVKA
+1059 
-1073 GHAYFNETDTMYHFV
+1073 
-1088 GNNTDLLVTPN
+1088 
-1099 HRMYDKGR
+1099 
-1107 DNWYV
+1107 
-1112 KRADELYKKRYYHT
+1112 
-1126 ICSPIS
+1126 
-1132 DKVLRDSDTVI
+1132 
-1143 DSGNIDIKSTY
+1143 
-1154 HKDGFSISVDD
+1154 
-1165 FVELLGYVITDGG
+1165 
-1178 TCLRACGTKTV
+1178 
-1189 YFSQSEVKSDVL
+1189 
-1201 ARMQDLNRRIGG
+1201 
-1213 LFKEEV
+1213 
-1219 DYCKGKETTICG
+1219 
-1231 RTSILNGNFHRF
+1231 
-1243 SLTSSTLFDTVIE
+1243 
-1256 YIGGNLKKDR
+1256 
-1266 VLSSKMLQFSDRLLI
+1266 
-1281 KFLDAMYDGDGLH
+1281 
-1294 DNRGGRENSRSLL
+1294 
-1307 VQSKKLVE
+1307 
-1315 QLQLIL
+1315 
-1321 INIGYSTYVK
+1321 
-1331 DVSSRYSANMYRL
+1331 
-1344 YYVRG
+1344 
-1349 KRVVR
+1349 
-1354 GSNKYTNVIKY
+1354 
-1365 DRPVKSVCFAVPS
+1365 
-1378 TLLFVRRNGK
+1378 
-1388 TSVCGNT
+1388 T
-1395 AVAIWGEE
+1395 AVAIWGREN
-1403 HYNRDYRKM
+1403 YNRDYRKM

-1434 YGFKSLQEAEDFYDK
+1434 YGFKSLQEAEDFY
-1449 YKKALPTLFQWQ
+1449 
-1461 DRIIASAKRK
+1461 
-1471 GMLQTFFGRP
+1471 
-1481 RRLRSYYEN
+1481 
-1490 RQIGFANRSAG
+1490 
-1501 NTSVQ
+1501 
-1506 GVAGDILKMVMIKLW
+1506 
-1521 KVVFNNEEF
+1521 
-1530 KNDVSWR
+1530 
-1537 VAIHD
+1537 
-1542 EIGYTIRATKLMRA
+1542 
-1556 LKVIK
+1556 
-1561 ETQSVK
+1561 
-1567 LPEWPVEII
+1567 
-1576 TDPSVGW
+1576 
-1583 SMGRVYDF
+1583 
-1591 HMVED
+1591 
-1596 DSELGYHFEP
+1596 
-1606 DLA
+1606 

>member
-1 MANKEAKIDYK
+1 MANEKAKSDYK
-12 HWVGAVPKVDSW
+12 HWVGAVPKIENW

-34 SMKDLE
+34 SMEDLKS
-40 NIFKDKKDYYM
+40 IFKDKKDYYM
-51 AFDTETTGLNFE
+51 AFDTETTGLDFE

-82 PVYHFQYEG
+82 PVYHFQYDG

-119 ARIMEYYGYKENKED
+119 ARIMEYYGYKENKAD

-204 QDTVFYAAADAL
+204 EDTVFYAAADAL
-216 CTFLLATATVKYFSE
+216 CTFLLATATVKYFTE
-231 GKYSAKFDNMMLYP
+231 AKHSAKFDNLMLYP

-255 LDGEVLK
+255 LDGDVLK
-262 NLYRV
+262 NLYIT
-267 ATERVDKMERDVYA
+267 ATDRVDKMERDVYA

-342 KKTAKLLSSYIK
+342 KKTAKLISSYIK
-354 PLMKEYESR
+354 PLLKEYERR

-375 PCLTEDNY
+375 P
-383 VYIKGKGLI
+383 
-392 SIKDVEVNDLIWTQ
+392 
-406 YGYKK
+406 
-411 VLWNN
+411 
-416 KKWSDEI
+416 
-423 YRLTLKNGTQL
+423 
-434 IGTGHHPVL
+434 
-443 LNTSNNLSDLSLC
+443 
-456 WSGISSTNVGDTVVC
+456 
-471 NSHSIE
+471 
-477 NEDTLISLPN
+477 
-487 YVCEGRKEVTIPKVM
+487 
-502 GKKFARL
+502 
-509 VGFLDGDGCL
+509 
-519 LSDRV
+519 
-524 KLAFNTRETEIIE
+524 
-537 YYISL
+537 
-542 MSEVF
+542 
-547 NIESGKLYHSSNSNS
+547 
-562 SDCCFFSTDIV
+562 
-573 RFLKSI
+573 
-579 NVRQKLSDTVS
+579 
-590 EYIKNSSYDIW
+590 
-601 VEYLCGLFDSDG
+601 
-613 CLLKSRDLFV
+613 
-623 PSVKGIKSGMIK
+623 
-635 DVHQMLLFLGINS
+635 
-648 SLHTRPSSEGNK
+648 
-660 TQYEIRVTGDRGRGY
+660 
-675 FRDIIGKNLVHN
+675 
-687 MRRDRAINN
+687 
-696 KVSAFY
+696 
-702 DIHVN
+702 
-707 SVASVEKCLNVGDYV
+707 
-722 YDIEVED
+722 
-729 VHEYIANGIV
+729 
-739 THNTGRLA
+739 TGRLA

-757 SPINAQCVV
+757 TGINAQ
-766 GSSELFTDRGVK
+766 
-778 TIKDISVGDNVW
+778 
-790 DGESFRK
+790 
-797 VLNTYNNGIQDV
+797 
-809 YKVTLSDG
+809 
-817 KTLVCTDKHQLYS
+817 
-830 SVVFSAFRELKDLN
+830 
-844 VGDSVAI
+844 
-851 NINSVDIGFSN
+851 
-862 NNLNTRN
+862 
-869 SLNFDNVVGWVKIK
+869 
-883 SIEYVGKEEVY
+883 
-894 DIHVDVT
+894 
-901 HRYCVNGFITHN
+901 

-952 EEGKHIIPE
+952 EDGKHIIPD

-974 DLNLRMAISPKMLE
+974 DLNIRMAISPKMLE
-988 DSSDDE
+988 DSNDDE
-994 FLYSSFDYSAEEL
+994 FLYSSFDYAAEEL

-1107 DNWYV
+1107 DNWYI
-1112 KRADELYKKRYYHT
+1112 KRADELYKKHSYRT
-1126 ICSPIS
+1126 ICSPVSTKVFRSS
-1132 DKVLRDSDTVI
+1132 DDIV
-1143 DSGNIDIKSTY
+1143 DSGVIHIGSTY
-1154 HKDGFSISVDD
+1154 HKDGYDISVDD

-1178 TCLRACGTKTV
+1178 TCLRSNGSKTV
-1189 YFSQSEVKSDVL
+1189 YFSQSDVKSEVL
-1201 ARMQDLNRRIGG
+1201 SKMQKLNVRLGNI
-1213 LFKEEV
+1213 FDEKV
-1219 DYCKGKETTICG
+1219 TICKGKEINICG
-1231 RTSILNGNFHRF
+1231 RTSTLSGDFHVF
-1243 SLTSSTLFDTVIE
+1243 SVTSSALFDTIVS

-1266 VLSSKMLQFSDRLLI
+1266 VLSDKMLHFSDRLLE
-1281 KFLDAMYDGDGLH
+1281 KFFLAMYDGDGLH
-1294 DNRGGRENSRSLL
+1294 DNRKGRENSKTIL

-1321 INIGYSTYVK
+1321 INLGYSTNIK
-1331 DVSSRYSANMYRL
+1331 DVSHRYSVSL
-1344 YYVRG
+1344 YKLNCVRG
-1349 KRVVR
+1349 KRDVR
-1354 GSNKYTNVIKY
+1354 GSNKNTKIIKY
-1365 DRPVKSVCFAVPS
+1365 DEPVKSVCFAVPS
-1378 TLLFVRRNGK
+1378 SLLFVRRNGK

-1403 HYNRDYRKM
+1403 NYNRDYRKM

-1461 DRIIASAKRK
+1461 DRLIYSARRK

-1490 RQIGFANRSAG
+1490 KQIGFANRSAG

-1521 KVVFNNEEF
+1521 RALFNNEEF
-1530 KNDVSWR
+1530 KNDVAWR

-1542 EIGYTIRATKLMRA
+1542 EIGYTIRATKLMRI
-1556 LKVIK
+1556 LKIIK

>member
-1 MANKEAKIDYK
+1 MANEKAKSDYK
-12 HWVGAVPKVDSW
+12 HWVGAVPKIENW

-34 SMKDLE
+34 SMEDLE
-40 NIFKDKKDYYM
+40 SIFKDKKDYYM
-51 AFDTETTGLNFE
+51 AFDTETTGLDFE

-82 PVYHFQYEG
+82 PVYHFQYGG

-119 ARIMEYYGYKENKED
+119 ARIMEYYGYRENKAD
-134 LDKRRWMYAKFDMSK
+134 LDRRRWMYAKFDMSK

-216 CTFLLATATVKYFSE
+216 CTFLLATATVKYFTE
-231 GKYSAKFDNMMLYP
+231 AKHSAKFDNLMLYP

-250 NEKIW
+250 NERIW
-255 LDGEVLK
+255 LDGDVLK
-262 NLYRV
+262 NLYII
-267 ATERVDKMERDVYA
+267 ATDRVDKMERDVYA

-342 KKTAKLLSSYIK
+342 KKTAKLISSYIK
-354 PLMKEYESR
+354 PLLKEYERR

-375 PCLTEDNY
+375 P
-383 VYIKGKGLI
+383 
-392 SIKDVEVNDLIWTQ
+392 
-406 YGYKK
+406 
-411 VLWNN
+411 
-416 KKWSDEI
+416 
-423 YRLTLKNGTQL
+423 
-434 IGTGHHPVL
+434 
-443 LNTSNNLSDLSLC
+443 
-456 WSGISSTNVGDTVVC
+456 
-471 NSHSIE
+471 
-477 NEDTLISLPN
+477 
-487 YVCEGRKEVTIPKVM
+487 
-502 GKKFARL
+502 
-509 VGFLDGDGCL
+509 
-519 LSDRV
+519 
-524 KLAFNTRETEIIE
+524 
-537 YYISL
+537 
-542 MSEVF
+542 
-547 NIESGKLYHSSNSNS
+547 
-562 SDCCFFSTDIV
+562 
-573 RFLKSI
+573 
-579 NVRQKLSDTVS
+579 
-590 EYIKNSSYDIW
+590 
-601 VEYLCGLFDSDG
+601 
-613 CLLKSRDLFV
+613 
-623 PSVKGIKSGMIK
+623 
-635 DVHQMLLFLGINS
+635 
-648 SLHTRPSSEGNK
+648 
-660 TQYEIRVTGDRGRGY
+660 
-675 FRDIIGKNLVHN
+675 
-687 MRRDRAINN
+687 
-696 KVSAFY
+696 
-702 DIHVN
+702 
-707 SVASVEKCLNVGDYV
+707 
-722 YDIEVED
+722 
-729 VHEYIANGIV
+729 
-739 THNTGRLA
+739 TGRLA

-790 DGESFRK
+790 DGESFRE

-809 YKVTLSDG
+809 YKVTLCDG
-817 KTLVCTDKHQLYS
+817 KTLICTDKHQLYS

-851 NINSVDIGFSN
+851 NINSVDIGFSSN
-862 NNLNTRN
+862 SLNTRN
-869 SLNFDNVVGWVKIK
+869 SLDFDNVVGWVKIK

-952 EEGKHIIPE
+952 EEGKHIIPD

-974 DLNLRMAISPKMLE
+974 DLNIRMAISPKMLE
-988 DSSDDE
+988 DSGDDE
-994 FLYSSFDYSAEEL
+994 FLYTSFDYAAEEL

-1014 REPNWVDAF
+1014 REPNWVKAF
-1023 VHGDDI
+1023 TSGDDI
-1029 HKRCYSLDTEFL
+1029 HK
-1041 TRDGWKTYEH
+1041 
-1051 IGIDTEIA
+1051 
-1059 QYNEDTKELEFVKA
+1059 
-1073 GHAYFNETDTMYHFV
+1073 
-1088 GNNTDLLVTPN
+1088 
-1099 HRMYDKGR
+1099 
-1107 DNWYV
+1107 
-1112 KRADELYKKRYYHT
+1112 
-1126 ICSPIS
+1126 
-1132 DKVLRDSDTVI
+1132 
-1143 DSGNIDIKSTY
+1143 ST
-1154 HKDGFSISVDD
+1154 
-1165 FVELLGYVITDGG
+1165 
-1178 TCLRACGTKTV
+1178 AC
-1189 YFSQSEVKSDVL
+1189 
-1201 ARMQDLNRRIGG
+1201 
-1213 LFKEEV
+1213 
-1219 DYCKGKETTICG
+1219 
-1231 RTSILNGNFHRF
+1231 
-1243 SLTSSTLFDTVIE
+1243 
-1256 YIGGNLKKDR
+1256 
-1266 VLSSKMLQFSDRLLI
+1266 
-1281 KFLDAMYDGDGLH
+1281 
-1294 DNRGGRENSRSLL
+1294 
-1307 VQSKKLVE
+1307 
-1315 QLQLIL
+1315 
-1321 INIGYSTYVK
+1321 
-1331 DVSSRYSANMYRL
+1331 
-1344 YYVRG
+1344 
-1349 KRVVR
+1349 
-1354 GSNKYTNVIKY
+1354 
-1365 DRPVKSVCFAVPS
+1365 
-1378 TLLFVRRNGK
+1378 
-1388 TSVCGNT
+1388 
-1395 AVAIWGEE
+1395 AIWGEE

-1434 YGFKSLQEAEDFYDK
+1434 YGFKSLQEAEDFYNK

-1461 DRIIASAKRK
+1461 DRLIYSARRK

-1490 RQIGFANRSAG
+1490 KQIGFANRSAG

-1521 KVVFNNEEF
+1521 RALFNNEEF
-1530 KNDVSWR
+1530 KNDVAWR

-1542 EIGYTIRATKLMRA
+1542 EIGYTIRATKLMRI
-1556 LKVIK
+1556 LKIIK

>member
-1 MANKEAKIDYK
+1 MR
-12 HWVGAVPKVDSW
+12 GCQ
-24 YKNFNFVLVE
+24 
-34 SMKDLE
+34 
-40 NIFKDKKDYYM
+40 
-51 AFDTETTGLNFE
+51 TETTGLNFE

-119 ARIMEYYGYKENKED
+119 ARIMEYYGYKENKAD
-134 LDKRRWMYAKFDMSK
+134 LDKRRWMYVKFDMSK

-231 GKYSAKFDNMMLYP
+231 GKYSAKFDNLMLYP

-255 LDGEVLK
+255 LDGDVLK

-375 PCLTEDNY
+375 P
-383 VYIKGKGLI
+383 
-392 SIKDVEVNDLIWTQ
+392 
-406 YGYKK
+406 
-411 VLWNN
+411 
-416 KKWSDEI
+416 
-423 YRLTLKNGTQL
+423 
-434 IGTGHHPVL
+434 
-443 LNTSNNLSDLSLC
+443 
-456 WSGISSTNVGDTVVC
+456 
-471 NSHSIE
+471 
-477 NEDTLISLPN
+477 
-487 YVCEGRKEVTIPKVM
+487 
-502 GKKFARL
+502 
-509 VGFLDGDGCL
+509 
-519 LSDRV
+519 
-524 KLAFNTRETEIIE
+524 
-537 YYISL
+537 
-542 MSEVF
+542 
-547 NIESGKLYHSSNSNS
+547 
-562 SDCCFFSTDIV
+562 
-573 RFLKSI
+573 
-579 NVRQKLSDTVS
+579 
-590 EYIKNSSYDIW
+590 
-601 VEYLCGLFDSDG
+601 
-613 CLLKSRDLFV
+613 
-623 PSVKGIKSGMIK
+623 
-635 DVHQMLLFLGINS
+635 
-648 SLHTRPSSEGNK
+648 
-660 TQYEIRVTGDRGRGY
+660 
-675 FRDIIGKNLVHN
+675 
-687 MRRDRAINN
+687 
-696 KVSAFY
+696 
-702 DIHVN
+702 
-707 SVASVEKCLNVGDYV
+707 
-722 YDIEVED
+722 
-729 VHEYIANGIV
+729 
-739 THNTGRLA
+739 TGRLA

-778 TIKDISVGDNVW
+778 TIKDILVGDNVW
-790 DGESFRK
+790 DGESFRE

-809 YKVTLSDG
+809 YKVTLCDG
-817 KTLVCTDKHQLYS
+817 KTLICTDKHQLYS

-869 SLNFDNVVGWVKIK
+869 SLDFDNVVGWVKIK

-988 DSSDDE
+988 DSGDDE
-994 FLYSSFDYSAEEL
+994 FLYCSFDYAAEEL

-1014 REPNWVDAF
+1014 REPNWVKAF
-1023 VHGDDI
+1023 TSGNDI
-1029 HKRCYSLDTEFL
+1029 HK
-1041 TRDGWKTYEH
+1041 
-1051 IGIDTEIA
+1051 
-1059 QYNEDTKELEFVKA
+1059 
-1073 GHAYFNETDTMYHFV
+1073 
-1088 GNNTDLLVTPN
+1088 
-1099 HRMYDKGR
+1099 
-1107 DNWYV
+1107 
-1112 KRADELYKKRYYHT
+1112 
-1126 ICSPIS
+1126 
-1132 DKVLRDSDTVI
+1132 
-1143 DSGNIDIKSTY
+1143 ST
-1154 HKDGFSISVDD
+1154 
-1165 FVELLGYVITDGG
+1165 
-1178 TCLRACGTKTV
+1178 AC
-1189 YFSQSEVKSDVL
+1189 
-1201 ARMQDLNRRIGG
+1201 
-1213 LFKEEV
+1213 
-1219 DYCKGKETTICG
+1219 
-1231 RTSILNGNFHRF
+1231 
-1243 SLTSSTLFDTVIE
+1243 
-1256 YIGGNLKKDR
+1256 
-1266 VLSSKMLQFSDRLLI
+1266 
-1281 KFLDAMYDGDGLH
+1281 
-1294 DNRGGRENSRSLL
+1294 
-1307 VQSKKLVE
+1307 
-1315 QLQLIL
+1315 
-1321 INIGYSTYVK
+1321 
-1331 DVSSRYSANMYRL
+1331 
-1344 YYVRG
+1344 
-1349 KRVVR
+1349 
-1354 GSNKYTNVIKY
+1354 
-1365 DRPVKSVCFAVPS
+1365 
-1378 TLLFVRRNGK
+1378 
-1388 TSVCGNT
+1388 
-1395 AVAIWGEE
+1395 AIWGEE

-1434 YGFKSLQEAEDFYDK
+1434 YGFKSLQEAEDFYNK

-1606 DLA
+1606 DLV

>member
-1 MANKEAKIDYK
+1 MANEKAKSDYK
-12 HWVGAVPKVDSW
+12 HWVGAVPKIENW

-34 SMKDLE
+34 SMEDLE
-40 NIFKDKKDYYM
+40 SIFKDKEDYYM
-51 AFDTETTGLNFE
+51 AFDTETTGLDFE

-119 ARIMEYYGYKENKED
+119 ARIMEYYGYKENKAD

-216 CTFLLATATVKYFSE
+216 CTFLLATATVKYFTE
-231 GKYSAKFDNMMLYP
+231 AKHSAKFDNLMLYP

-250 NEKIW
+250 NERIW
-255 LDGEVLK
+255 LDGDVLK
-262 NLYRV
+262 NLYIT
-267 ATERVDKMERDVYA
+267 ATDRVDKMERDVYA

-342 KKTAKLLSSYIK
+342 KKTAKLISSYIK
-354 PLMKEYESR
+354 PLLKEYERR

-375 PCLTEDNY
+375 P
-383 VYIKGKGLI
+383 
-392 SIKDVEVNDLIWTQ
+392 
-406 YGYKK
+406 
-411 VLWNN
+411 
-416 KKWSDEI
+416 
-423 YRLTLKNGTQL
+423 
-434 IGTGHHPVL
+434 
-443 LNTSNNLSDLSLC
+443 
-456 WSGISSTNVGDTVVC
+456 
-471 NSHSIE
+471 
-477 NEDTLISLPN
+477 
-487 YVCEGRKEVTIPKVM
+487 
-502 GKKFARL
+502 
-509 VGFLDGDGCL
+509 
-519 LSDRV
+519 
-524 KLAFNTRETEIIE
+524 
-537 YYISL
+537 
-542 MSEVF
+542 
-547 NIESGKLYHSSNSNS
+547 
-562 SDCCFFSTDIV
+562 
-573 RFLKSI
+573 
-579 NVRQKLSDTVS
+579 
-590 EYIKNSSYDIW
+590 
-601 VEYLCGLFDSDG
+601 
-613 CLLKSRDLFV
+613 
-623 PSVKGIKSGMIK
+623 
-635 DVHQMLLFLGINS
+635 
-648 SLHTRPSSEGNK
+648 
-660 TQYEIRVTGDRGRGY
+660 
-675 FRDIIGKNLVHN
+675 
-687 MRRDRAINN
+687 
-696 KVSAFY
+696 
-702 DIHVN
+702 
-707 SVASVEKCLNVGDYV
+707 
-722 YDIEVED
+722 
-729 VHEYIANGIV
+729 
-739 THNTGRLA
+739 TGRLA

-757 SPINAQCVV
+757 SGINAQ
-766 GSSELFTDRGVK
+766 
-778 TIKDISVGDNVW
+778 
-790 DGESFRK
+790 
-797 VLNTYNNGIQDV
+797 
-809 YKVTLSDG
+809 
-817 KTLVCTDKHQLYS
+817 
-830 SVVFSAFRELKDLN
+830 
-844 VGDSVAI
+844 
-851 NINSVDIGFSN
+851 
-862 NNLNTRN
+862 
-869 SLNFDNVVGWVKIK
+869 
-883 SIEYVGKEEVY
+883 
-894 DIHVDVT
+894 
-901 HRYCVNGFITHN
+901 

-952 EEGKHIIPE
+952 EEGKHIVPD
-961 DPTYIG
+961 DPAYIG

-974 DLNLRMAISPKMLE
+974 DLNIRMAISPKMLE
-988 DSSDDE
+988 DSGDDE
-994 FLYSSFDYSAEEL
+994 FLYTSFDYAAEEL

-1107 DNWYV
+1107 DSWYV

-1132 DKVLRDSDTVI
+1132 TKVFRNSDDII
-1143 DSGNIDIKSTY
+1143 DSGVIHIDSTY
-1154 HKDGFSISVDD
+1154 HKDGYDISVDD

-1178 TCLRACGTKTV
+1178 TCLRSNGSKTV
-1189 YFSQSEVKSDVL
+1189 YFSQSEAKSDVL
-1201 ARMQDLNRRIGG
+1201 SKMQNLNGRLGNI
-1213 LFKEEV
+1213 FEEKI
-1219 DYCKGKETTICG
+1219 DRCRGNETTICG
-1231 RTSILNGNFHRF
+1231 RTSTLNGDFHVF
-1243 SLTSSTLFDTVIE
+1243 SVTSSALFDTVVE
-1256 YIGGNLKKDR
+1256 YIGGNLKRDR

-1294 DNRGGRENSRSLL
+1294 DNRGGRENSKSIL
-1307 VQSKKLVE
+1307 VQSKELVE

-1321 INIGYSTYVK
+1321 INLGYSTNVK
-1331 DVSSRYSANMYRL
+1331 DISHRYNVSMYKL
-1344 YYVRG
+1344 NCVSG
-1349 KRVVR
+1349 KRYVR
-1354 GSNKYTNVIKY
+1354 GSNRKTEIVKY
-1365 DRPVKSVCFAVPS
+1365 DKPVKSVCFAVPS

-1434 YGFKSLQEAEDFYDK
+1434 YGFKSLQEAEDFYNK

-1461 DRIIASAKRK
+1461 DRLIYSARRK

-1490 RQIGFANRSAG
+1490 KQIGFANRSAG

-1521 KVVFNNEEF
+1521 RALFNNEEF
-1530 KNDVSWR
+1530 KNDVAWR

-1542 EIGYTIRATKLMRA
+1542 EIGYTIRTTKLMRI
-1556 LKVIK
+1556 LKIIK

>member
-1 MANKEAKIDYK
+1 MANEKAKSDYK
-12 HWVGAVPKVDSW
+12 HWVGAVPKIENW

-34 SMKDLE
+34 SMEDLE
-40 NIFKDKKDYYM
+40 SIFKDKKDYYM
-51 AFDTETTGLNFE
+51 AFDTETTGLDFE

-82 PVYHFQYEG
+82 PVYHFQYDG

-119 ARIMEYYGYKENKED
+119 ARIMEYYGYKENKAD
-134 LDKRRWMYAKFDMSK
+134 LDKRRWMYAKFNMSE

-177 FLGIEQLHFDEV
+177 FLGIEQLHFGEV

-216 CTFLLATATVKYFSE
+216 CTFLLATATVKYFTE
-231 GKYSAKFDNMMLYP
+231 AKHSAKFDNLMLYP

-255 LDGEVLK
+255 LDGDVLK
-262 NLYRV
+262 NLYIT
-267 ATERVDKMERDVYA
+267 ATDRVDKMERDVYA

-354 PLMKEYESR
+354 PLMKEYERR

-375 PCLTEDNY
+375 P
-383 VYIKGKGLI
+383 
-392 SIKDVEVNDLIWTQ
+392 
-406 YGYKK
+406 
-411 VLWNN
+411 
-416 KKWSDEI
+416 
-423 YRLTLKNGTQL
+423 
-434 IGTGHHPVL
+434 
-443 LNTSNNLSDLSLC
+443 
-456 WSGISSTNVGDTVVC
+456 
-471 NSHSIE
+471 
-477 NEDTLISLPN
+477 
-487 YVCEGRKEVTIPKVM
+487 
-502 GKKFARL
+502 
-509 VGFLDGDGCL
+509 
-519 LSDRV
+519 
-524 KLAFNTRETEIIE
+524 
-537 YYISL
+537 
-542 MSEVF
+542 
-547 NIESGKLYHSSNSNS
+547 
-562 SDCCFFSTDIV
+562 
-573 RFLKSI
+573 
-579 NVRQKLSDTVS
+579 
-590 EYIKNSSYDIW
+590 
-601 VEYLCGLFDSDG
+601 
-613 CLLKSRDLFV
+613 
-623 PSVKGIKSGMIK
+623 
-635 DVHQMLLFLGINS
+635 
-648 SLHTRPSSEGNK
+648 
-660 TQYEIRVTGDRGRGY
+660 
-675 FRDIIGKNLVHN
+675 
-687 MRRDRAINN
+687 
-696 KVSAFY
+696 
-702 DIHVN
+702 
-707 SVASVEKCLNVGDYV
+707 
-722 YDIEVED
+722 
-729 VHEYIANGIV
+729 
-739 THNTGRLA
+739 TGRLA

-757 SPINAQCVV
+757 SPVNAQ
-766 GSSELFTDRGVK
+766 
-778 TIKDISVGDNVW
+778 
-790 DGESFRK
+790 
-797 VLNTYNNGIQDV
+797 
-809 YKVTLSDG
+809 
-817 KTLVCTDKHQLYS
+817 
-830 SVVFSAFRELKDLN
+830 
-844 VGDSVAI
+844 
-851 NINSVDIGFSN
+851 
-862 NNLNTRN
+862 
-869 SLNFDNVVGWVKIK
+869 
-883 SIEYVGKEEVY
+883 
-894 DIHVDVT
+894 
-901 HRYCVNGFITHN
+901 

-940 IMGYKFVYSSYD
+940 IMGYRFVYSSYD
-952 EEGKHIIPE
+952 EEGKHIVPD

-974 DLNLRMAISPKMLE
+974 DLNIRMAISPKMLE
-988 DSSDDE
+988 DSNDDE
-994 FLYSSFDYSAEEL
+994 FLYSSFDYAAEEL

-1107 DNWYV
+1107 DNWYI
-1112 KRADELYKKRYYHT
+1112 KRADELYKKHSYRT
-1126 ICSPIS
+1126 ICSPVSTKVFRSS
-1132 DKVLRDSDTVI
+1132 DDIV
-1143 DSGNIDIKSTY
+1143 DSGVIHIGSTY
-1154 HKDGFSISVDD
+1154 HKEGYDISVDD

-1178 TCLRACGTKTV
+1178 TCLRSNGSKTV
-1189 YFSQSEVKSDVL
+1189 YFSQSEAKSDVL
-1201 ARMQDLNRRIGG
+1201 SKMQKLNARLGN
-1213 LFKEEV
+1213 LFEEKV
-1219 DYCKGKETTICG
+1219 TICKGKEINICG
-1231 RTSILNGNFHRF
+1231 KTSTLNGDFHVF
-1243 SLTSSTLFDTVIE
+1243 SVTSSSLFDTIVN

-1266 VLSSKMLQFSDRLLI
+1266 VLSDKMLHFSDRLLE
-1281 KFLDAMYDGDGLH
+1281 KFFLAMYGGDGLH
-1294 DNRGGRENSRSLL
+1294 DNREGRENSKTIL

-1321 INIGYSTYVK
+1321 INLGYSTNIK
-1331 DVSSRYSANMYRL
+1331 DVSHRYNVSL
-1344 YYVRG
+1344 YKLNCVSG
-1349 KRVVR
+1349 KRDVR
-1354 GSNKYTNVIKY
+1354 CSNKNTKIIKY
-1365 DRPVKSVCFAVPS
+1365 DEPVKSVCFAVPS

-1461 DRIIASAKRK
+1461 DRLIYSARRK

-1490 RQIGFANRSAG
+1490 KQVGFANRSAG

-1521 KVVFNNEEF
+1521 RALFNNEEF
-1530 KNDVSWR
+1530 KNDVAWR

-1542 EIGYTIRATKLMRA
+1542 EIGYTIRATKLMHI
-1556 LKVIK
+1556 LKIIK
-1561 ETQSVK
+1561 ETQSIK

>member
-1 MANKEAKIDYK
+1 MANEKAKSDYK
-12 HWVGAVPKVDSW
+12 HWVGAVPKIENW

-34 SMKDLE
+34 SMEDLE
-40 NIFKDKKDYYM
+40 SIFKDKKDYYM
-51 AFDTETTGLNFE
+51 AFDTETTGLDFE

-119 ARIMEYYGYKENKED
+119 ARIMEYYGYKENKAG
-134 LDKRRWMYAKFDMSK
+134 LDKRRWMYAKFDMSS

-204 QDTVFYAAADAL
+204 EDTVFYAAADAL
-216 CTFLLATATVKYFSE
+216 CTFLLATATVKYFTE
-231 GKYSAKFDNMMLYP
+231 AKHSAKFDNLMLYP

-250 NEKIW
+250 NERIW
-255 LDGEVLK
+255 LDGDVLK
-262 NLYRV
+262 NLYII
-267 ATERVDKMERDVYA
+267 ATDRVDRMERDVYA

-342 KKTAKLLSSYIK
+342 KKTAKLISSYIK
-354 PLMKEYESR
+354 PLLKEYERR

-375 PCLTEDNY
+375 P
-383 VYIKGKGLI
+383 
-392 SIKDVEVNDLIWTQ
+392 
-406 YGYKK
+406 
-411 VLWNN
+411 
-416 KKWSDEI
+416 
-423 YRLTLKNGTQL
+423 
-434 IGTGHHPVL
+434 
-443 LNTSNNLSDLSLC
+443 
-456 WSGISSTNVGDTVVC
+456 
-471 NSHSIE
+471 
-477 NEDTLISLPN
+477 
-487 YVCEGRKEVTIPKVM
+487 
-502 GKKFARL
+502 
-509 VGFLDGDGCL
+509 
-519 LSDRV
+519 
-524 KLAFNTRETEIIE
+524 
-537 YYISL
+537 
-542 MSEVF
+542 
-547 NIESGKLYHSSNSNS
+547 
-562 SDCCFFSTDIV
+562 
-573 RFLKSI
+573 
-579 NVRQKLSDTVS
+579 
-590 EYIKNSSYDIW
+590 
-601 VEYLCGLFDSDG
+601 
-613 CLLKSRDLFV
+613 
-623 PSVKGIKSGMIK
+623 
-635 DVHQMLLFLGINS
+635 
-648 SLHTRPSSEGNK
+648 
-660 TQYEIRVTGDRGRGY
+660 
-675 FRDIIGKNLVHN
+675 
-687 MRRDRAINN
+687 
-696 KVSAFY
+696 
-702 DIHVN
+702 
-707 SVASVEKCLNVGDYV
+707 
-722 YDIEVED
+722 
-729 VHEYIANGIV
+729 
-739 THNTGRLA
+739 TGRLA

-757 SPINAQCVV
+757 SPINAQ
-766 GSSELFTDRGVK
+766 
-778 TIKDISVGDNVW
+778 
-790 DGESFRK
+790 
-797 VLNTYNNGIQDV
+797 
-809 YKVTLSDG
+809 
-817 KTLVCTDKHQLYS
+817 
-830 SVVFSAFRELKDLN
+830 
-844 VGDSVAI
+844 
-851 NINSVDIGFSN
+851 
-862 NNLNTRN
+862 
-869 SLNFDNVVGWVKIK
+869 
-883 SIEYVGKEEVY
+883 
-894 DIHVDVT
+894 
-901 HRYCVNGFITHN
+901 

-952 EEGKHIIPE
+952 EEGKHIIPD

-974 DLNLRMAISPKMLE
+974 DLNIRMAISPKMLV
-988 DSSDDE
+988 DSGDDE
-994 FLYSSFDYSAEEL
+994 FLYCSFDYAAEEL

-1107 DNWYV
+1107 DNWYI
-1112 KRADELYKKRYYHT
+1112 KRADELYKKHSYRT
-1126 ICSPIS
+1126 ICSPVSTKVFRSS
-1132 DKVLRDSDTVI
+1132 DDIV
-1143 DSGNIDIKSTY
+1143 DSGVIHIGSTY
-1154 HKDGFSISVDD
+1154 HKEGYDISVDD

-1178 TCLRACGTKTV
+1178 TCLRSNGSKTV
-1189 YFSQSEVKSDVL
+1189 YFSQSEAKPEVL
-1201 ARMQDLNRRIGG
+1201 SKMQKLNARLGN
-1213 LFKEEV
+1213 LFDEKV
-1219 DYCKGKETTICG
+1219 TICKGKEINICG
-1231 RTSILNGNFHRF
+1231 KTSTLNGDFHVF
-1243 SLTSSTLFDTVIE
+1243 SVTSSSLFDTIVS

-1266 VLSSKMLQFSDRLLI
+1266 VLSDKMLHFSDRLLE
-1281 KFLDAMYDGDGLH
+1281 KFFLAMYDGDGLH
-1294 DNRGGRENSRSLL
+1294 DNRKGRENSKTIL

-1321 INIGYSTYVK
+1321 INLGYSTNIK
-1331 DVSSRYSANMYRL
+1331 DVSHRYNVSL
-1344 YYVRG
+1344 YKLNCVSG
-1349 KRVVR
+1349 KRDVR
-1354 GSNKYTNVIKY
+1354 GSNKNTKIIKY
-1365 DRPVKSVCFAVPS
+1365 DEPVKSVCFAVPS

-1434 YGFKSLQEAEDFYDK
+1434 YGFKSLQEAEDFYNK

-1461 DRIIASAKRK
+1461 DRLIYSARRK

-1490 RQIGFANRSAG
+1490 KQIGFANRSAG

-1521 KVVFNNEEF
+1521 RALFNNEEF
-1530 KNDVSWR
+1530 KNDVAWR

-1542 EIGYTIRATKLMRA
+1542 EIGYTIRATKLMRI
-1556 LKVIK
+1556 LKIIK

-1591 HMVED
+1591 HMVDD

>member
-1 MANKEAKIDYK
+1 MANEKAKSDYK
-12 HWVGAVPKVDSW
+12 HWVGAVPKIENW

-34 SMKDLE
+34 SMEDLE
-40 NIFKDKKDYYM
+40 SIFKDKKDYYM
-51 AFDTETTGLNFE
+51 AFDTETTGLDFE

-82 PVYHFQYEG
+82 PVYHFQYGG

-119 ARIMEYYGYKENKED
+119 ARIMEYYGYKENKAD
-134 LDKRRWMYAKFDMSK
+134 LDKRRWVYAKFDMSK

-216 CTFLLATATVKYFSE
+216 CTFLLATATVKYFTE
-231 GKYSAKFDNMMLYP
+231 AKHSAKFDNLMLYP

-250 NEKIW
+250 NERIW
-255 LDGEVLK
+255 LDGDVLK
-262 NLYRV
+262 SLYII
-267 ATERVDKMERDVYA
+267 ATDRVDKMERDVYA

-342 KKTAKLLSSYIK
+342 KKTAKLISSYIK
-354 PLMKEYESR
+354 PLLKEYERR

-383 VYIKGKGLI
+383 VYVKGKGLI
-392 SIKDVEVNDLIWTQ
+392 SIKDVEINDLIWTQ

-423 YRLTLKNGTQL
+423 YRLTLKNGTRL
-434 IGTGHHPVL
+434 VGTGHHPVL

-471 NSHSIE
+471 NSHPIL
-477 NEDTLISLPN
+477 NEDTLVSLPN
-487 YVCEGRKEVTIPKVM
+487 HVCEGRKEVNIPKVM
-502 GKKFARL
+502 GKKLARL
-509 VGFLDGDGCL
+509 IGFLDGDGCL
-519 LSDRV
+519 LGDRV
-524 KLAFNTRETEIIE
+524 KLAFNTKESEIIE

-547 NIESGKLYHSSNSNS
+547 NIESGKLYHSPNSNS
-562 SDCCFFSTDIV
+562 SDCSFFSTDIV

-601 VEYLCGLFDSDG
+601 IEYLCGLFDSDG
-613 CLLKSRDLFV
+613 CLLKSKDLFV
-623 PSVKGIKSGMIK
+623 PSVKGVKYGMMK

-648 SLHTRPSSEGNK
+648 SLHTRPSSDGNK

-687 MRRDRAINN
+687 MRRDRAVNN

-707 SVASVEKCLNVGDYV
+707 NVASVEKCINVGDYV

-790 DGESFRK
+790 DGESFRE

-809 YKVTLSDG
+809 YKVTLCDG
-817 KTLVCTDKHQLYS
+817 KTLICTDKHQLYS

-862 NNLNTRN
+862 NTLNTRN
-869 SLNFDNVVGWVKIK
+869 SLDFDNVVGWVKIK

-952 EEGKHIIPE
+952 EEGKHIVPD

-974 DLNLRMAISPKMLE
+974 DLNIRMAISPKMLE
-988 DSSDDE
+988 DSGDDE
-994 FLYSSFDYSAEEL
+994 FLYTSFDYAAEEL

-1014 REPNWVDAF
+1014 REPNWVKAF
-1023 VHGDDI
+1023 TSGDDI
-1029 HKRCYSLDTEFL
+1029 HK
-1041 TRDGWKTYEH
+1041 
-1051 IGIDTEIA
+1051 
-1059 QYNEDTKELEFVKA
+1059 
-1073 GHAYFNETDTMYHFV
+1073 
-1088 GNNTDLLVTPN
+1088 
-1099 HRMYDKGR
+1099 
-1107 DNWYV
+1107 
-1112 KRADELYKKRYYHT
+1112 
-1126 ICSPIS
+1126 
-1132 DKVLRDSDTVI
+1132 
-1143 DSGNIDIKSTY
+1143 ST
-1154 HKDGFSISVDD
+1154 
-1165 FVELLGYVITDGG
+1165 
-1178 TCLRACGTKTV
+1178 AC
-1189 YFSQSEVKSDVL
+1189 
-1201 ARMQDLNRRIGG
+1201 
-1213 LFKEEV
+1213 
-1219 DYCKGKETTICG
+1219 
-1231 RTSILNGNFHRF
+1231 
-1243 SLTSSTLFDTVIE
+1243 
-1256 YIGGNLKKDR
+1256 
-1266 VLSSKMLQFSDRLLI
+1266 
-1281 KFLDAMYDGDGLH
+1281 
-1294 DNRGGRENSRSLL
+1294 
-1307 VQSKKLVE
+1307 
-1315 QLQLIL
+1315 
-1321 INIGYSTYVK
+1321 
-1331 DVSSRYSANMYRL
+1331 
-1344 YYVRG
+1344 
-1349 KRVVR
+1349 
-1354 GSNKYTNVIKY
+1354 
-1365 DRPVKSVCFAVPS
+1365 
-1378 TLLFVRRNGK
+1378 
-1388 TSVCGNT
+1388 
-1395 AVAIWGEE
+1395 AIWGEE

-1434 YGFKSLQEAEDFYDK
+1434 YGFKSLQEAEDFYNK

-1461 DRIIASAKRK
+1461 DRLIYSARRK

-1490 RQIGFANRSAG
+1490 KQIGFANRSAG

-1521 KVVFNNEEF
+1521 KALFNNEEF
-1530 KNDVSWR
+1530 KNDVAWR

-1542 EIGYTIRATKLMRA
+1542 EIGYTIRATKLMRV
-1556 LKVIK
+1556 LKIIK

>member
-1 MANKEAKIDYK
+1 
-12 HWVGAVPKVDSW
+12 
-24 YKNFNFVLVE
+24 
-34 SMKDLE
+34 
-40 NIFKDKKDYYM
+40 
-51 AFDTETTGLNFE
+51 
-63 EIDLVGYS
+63 
-71 FCLDGKTAYYV
+71 
-82 PVYHFQYEG
+82 
-91 NLGEESVKFIYERM
+91 
-105 CEAKKVFMYNMRYD
+105 
-119 ARIMEYYGYKENKED
+119 
-134 LDKRRWMYAKFDMSK
+134 
-149 VDYYDVSVPVWL
+149 
-161 ADTNQKYP
+161 
-169 SLKWSSLH
+169 
-177 FLGIEQLHFDEV
+177 
-189 IENAGSFFYLNPSEN
+189 
-204 QDTVFYAAADAL
+204 
-216 CTFLLATATVKYFSE
+216 
-231 GKYSAKFDNMMLYP
+231 MMLYP

-255 LDGEVLK
+255 LDGDVLK

-456 WSGISSTNVGDTVVC
+456 WSGISSTTVGDTVVC

-477 NEDTLISLPN
+477 NEDTLISIPN

-502 GKKFARL
+502 DKKLARL

-519 LSDRV
+519 LSDRI
-524 KLAFNTRETEIIE
+524 KLAFNTKETEIIE

-547 NIESGKLYHSSNSNS
+547 NIESGKLYHSPNSNS

-613 CLLKSRDLFV
+613 CLLKNKNLFV
-623 PSVKGIKSGMIK
+623 PSIKGIKGGMIK

-648 SLHTRPSSEGNK
+648 SLHIRPSSEGNK

-675 FRDIIGKNLVHN
+675 FRDVIGKNLVHN

-961 DPTYIG
+961 DSTYIG

-988 DSSDDE
+988 DSGDDE

-1201 ARMQDLNRRIGG
+1201 SKMQDLNRRLGG
-1213 LFKEEV
+1213 LFKEDVE
-1219 DYCKGKETTICG
+1219 YCKGKETTVCG
-1231 RTSILNGNFHRF
+1231 RKSILNGNFHRF
-1243 SLTSSTLFDTVIE
+1243 SMTSSALFDTVIE
-1256 YIGGNLKKDR
+1256 YIGGDLKKDR
-1266 VLSSKMLQFSDRLLI
+1266 VLSSKMLQFSDRLLL

-1294 DNRGGRENSRSLL
+1294 DNRDGRENSMSLL

-1321 INIGYSTYVK
+1321 INMGYSTNVK
-1331 DVSSRYSANMYRL
+1331 DVSARYNVSMYRL
-1344 YYVRG
+1344 YYVRD

-1354 GSNKYTNVIKY
+1354 GSNKYTEIVKY
-1365 DRPVKSVCFAVPS
+1365 DKPVKSVCFAVPS

-1434 YGFKSLQEAEDFYDK
+1434 YGFKSLQEAEDFY
-1449 YKKALPTLFQWQ
+1449 
-1461 DRIIASAKRK
+1461 
-1471 GMLQTFFGRP
+1471 
-1481 RRLRSYYEN
+1481 
-1490 RQIGFANRSAG
+1490 
-1501 NTSVQ
+1501 
-1506 GVAGDILKMVMIKLW
+1506 
-1521 KVVFNNEEF
+1521 
-1530 KNDVSWR
+1530 
-1537 VAIHD
+1537 
-1542 EIGYTIRATKLMRA
+1542 
-1556 LKVIK
+1556 
-1561 ETQSVK
+1561 
-1567 LPEWPVEII
+1567 
-1576 TDPSVGW
+1576 
-1583 SMGRVYDF
+1583 
-1591 HMVED
+1591 
-1596 DSELGYHFEP
+1596 
-1606 DLA
+1606 

>member
-1 MANKEAKIDYK
+1 MANEKAKSDYK
-12 HWVGAVPKVDSW
+12 HWVGAVPKIENW

-34 SMKDLE
+34 SMEDLE
-40 NIFKDKKDYYM
+40 SIFKDKKDYYM
-51 AFDTETTGLNFE
+51 AFDTETTGLDFE

-119 ARIMEYYGYKENKED
+119 ARIMEYYGYKENKVD
-134 LDKRRWMYAKFDMSK
+134 LDKRRWMYAKFDMSR

-204 QDTVFYAAADAL
+204 EDTVFYAAADAL
-216 CTFLLATATVKYFSE
+216 CTFLLATATVKYFTE
-231 GKYSAKFDNMMLYP
+231 AKHSAKFDNLMLYP

-255 LDGEVLK
+255 LDGDVLK
-262 NLYRV
+262 NLYIT
-267 ATERVDKMERDVYA
+267 ATDRVDKMERDVYA

-354 PLMKEYESR
+354 PLMKEHERR

-375 PCLTEDNY
+375 P
-383 VYIKGKGLI
+383 
-392 SIKDVEVNDLIWTQ
+392 
-406 YGYKK
+406 
-411 VLWNN
+411 
-416 KKWSDEI
+416 
-423 YRLTLKNGTQL
+423 
-434 IGTGHHPVL
+434 
-443 LNTSNNLSDLSLC
+443 
-456 WSGISSTNVGDTVVC
+456 
-471 NSHSIE
+471 
-477 NEDTLISLPN
+477 
-487 YVCEGRKEVTIPKVM
+487 
-502 GKKFARL
+502 
-509 VGFLDGDGCL
+509 
-519 LSDRV
+519 
-524 KLAFNTRETEIIE
+524 
-537 YYISL
+537 
-542 MSEVF
+542 
-547 NIESGKLYHSSNSNS
+547 
-562 SDCCFFSTDIV
+562 
-573 RFLKSI
+573 
-579 NVRQKLSDTVS
+579 
-590 EYIKNSSYDIW
+590 
-601 VEYLCGLFDSDG
+601 
-613 CLLKSRDLFV
+613 
-623 PSVKGIKSGMIK
+623 
-635 DVHQMLLFLGINS
+635 
-648 SLHTRPSSEGNK
+648 
-660 TQYEIRVTGDRGRGY
+660 
-675 FRDIIGKNLVHN
+675 
-687 MRRDRAINN
+687 
-696 KVSAFY
+696 
-702 DIHVN
+702 
-707 SVASVEKCLNVGDYV
+707 
-722 YDIEVED
+722 
-729 VHEYIANGIV
+729 
-739 THNTGRLA
+739 TGRLA

-757 SPINAQCVV
+757 SPVNAQ
-766 GSSELFTDRGVK
+766 
-778 TIKDISVGDNVW
+778 
-790 DGESFRK
+790 
-797 VLNTYNNGIQDV
+797 
-809 YKVTLSDG
+809 
-817 KTLVCTDKHQLYS
+817 
-830 SVVFSAFRELKDLN
+830 
-844 VGDSVAI
+844 
-851 NINSVDIGFSN
+851 
-862 NNLNTRN
+862 
-869 SLNFDNVVGWVKIK
+869 
-883 SIEYVGKEEVY
+883 
-894 DIHVDVT
+894 
-901 HRYCVNGFITHN
+901 

-940 IMGYKFVYSSYD
+940 IMGYRFVYSSYD
-952 EEGKHIIPE
+952 EEGKHIVP
-961 DPTYIG
+961 DDQTYIG

-988 DSSDDE
+988 DSGDDE
-994 FLYSSFDYSAEEL
+994 FLYTSFDYAAEEL

-1107 DNWYV
+1107 DNWYI
-1112 KRADELYKKRYYHT
+1112 KRADELYKKHSYRT
-1126 ICSPIS
+1126 ICSPVSTKVFRSS
-1132 DKVLRDSDTVI
+1132 DDIV
-1143 DSGNIDIKSTY
+1143 DSGVIHIGSTY
-1154 HKDGFSISVDD
+1154 HKDGYDISVDD

-1178 TCLRACGTKTV
+1178 TCLRSNGSKTV
-1189 YFSQSEVKSDVL
+1189 YFSQSEAKSEVL
-1201 ARMQDLNRRIGG
+1201 SKMQKLNARLGN
-1213 LFKEEV
+1213 LFDEKV
-1219 DYCKGKETTICG
+1219 TICKGKEINICG
-1231 RTSILNGNFHRF
+1231 RTSTLSGDFHVF
-1243 SLTSSTLFDTVIE
+1243 SVTSSALFDTVVS

-1266 VLSSKMLQFSDRLLI
+1266 VLSDKMLHFSDRLLE
-1281 KFLDAMYDGDGLH
+1281 KFFLAMYDGDGLH
-1294 DNRGGRENSRSLL
+1294 DNRKGRENSKTIL

-1321 INIGYSTYVK
+1321 INLGYSTNIK
-1331 DVSSRYSANMYRL
+1331 DVSHRYNVSL
-1344 YYVRG
+1344 YKLNCVSG
-1349 KRVVR
+1349 KRDVR
-1354 GSNKYTNVIKY
+1354 GSNKNTKIIKY
-1365 DRPVKSVCFAVPS
+1365 DEPVKSVCFAVPS
-1378 TLLFVRRNGK
+1378 SLLFVRRNGK

-1434 YGFKSLQEAEDFYDK
+1434 YGFKSLQEAEDFYNK

-1461 DRIIASAKRK
+1461 DRLIYSARRK

-1490 RQIGFANRSAG
+1490 KQVGFANRSAG

-1521 KVVFNNEEF
+1521 RALFNNEEF
-1530 KNDVSWR
+1530 KNDVAWR

-1542 EIGYTIRATKLMRA
+1542 EIGYTIRATKLMRI
-1556 LKVIK
+1556 LKIIK

>member
-1 MANKEAKIDYK
+1 MANEKAKSDYK
-12 HWVGAVPKVDSW
+12 HWVGAVPKIENW

-34 SMKDLE
+34 SMEDLE
-40 NIFKDKKDYYM
+40 SIFRDKKDYYM
-51 AFDTETTGLNFE
+51 AFDTETTGLDFE

-119 ARIMEYYGYKENKED
+119 ARIMEYYGYKENKAD

-204 QDTVFYAAADAL
+204 EDTVFYAAADAL
-216 CTFLLATATVKYFSE
+216 CTFLLATATVKYFTE
-231 GKYSAKFDNMMLYP
+231 AKHSAKFDNLMLYP

-250 NEKIW
+250 NERIW
-255 LDGEVLK
+255 LDGDVLK
-262 NLYRV
+262 NLYII
-267 ATERVDKMERDVYA
+267 ATDRVDKMERDVYA

-342 KKTAKLLSSYIK
+342 KKTAKLISSYIK
-354 PLMKEYESR
+354 PLLKEYERR

-375 PCLTEDNY
+375 P
-383 VYIKGKGLI
+383 
-392 SIKDVEVNDLIWTQ
+392 
-406 YGYKK
+406 
-411 VLWNN
+411 
-416 KKWSDEI
+416 
-423 YRLTLKNGTQL
+423 
-434 IGTGHHPVL
+434 
-443 LNTSNNLSDLSLC
+443 
-456 WSGISSTNVGDTVVC
+456 
-471 NSHSIE
+471 
-477 NEDTLISLPN
+477 
-487 YVCEGRKEVTIPKVM
+487 
-502 GKKFARL
+502 
-509 VGFLDGDGCL
+509 
-519 LSDRV
+519 
-524 KLAFNTRETEIIE
+524 
-537 YYISL
+537 
-542 MSEVF
+542 
-547 NIESGKLYHSSNSNS
+547 
-562 SDCCFFSTDIV
+562 
-573 RFLKSI
+573 
-579 NVRQKLSDTVS
+579 
-590 EYIKNSSYDIW
+590 
-601 VEYLCGLFDSDG
+601 
-613 CLLKSRDLFV
+613 
-623 PSVKGIKSGMIK
+623 
-635 DVHQMLLFLGINS
+635 
-648 SLHTRPSSEGNK
+648 
-660 TQYEIRVTGDRGRGY
+660 
-675 FRDIIGKNLVHN
+675 
-687 MRRDRAINN
+687 
-696 KVSAFY
+696 
-702 DIHVN
+702 
-707 SVASVEKCLNVGDYV
+707 
-722 YDIEVED
+722 
-729 VHEYIANGIV
+729 
-739 THNTGRLA
+739 TGRLA

-757 SPINAQCVV
+757 SPINAQ
-766 GSSELFTDRGVK
+766 
-778 TIKDISVGDNVW
+778 
-790 DGESFRK
+790 
-797 VLNTYNNGIQDV
+797 
-809 YKVTLSDG
+809 
-817 KTLVCTDKHQLYS
+817 
-830 SVVFSAFRELKDLN
+830 
-844 VGDSVAI
+844 
-851 NINSVDIGFSN
+851 
-862 NNLNTRN
+862 
-869 SLNFDNVVGWVKIK
+869 
-883 SIEYVGKEEVY
+883 
-894 DIHVDVT
+894 
-901 HRYCVNGFITHN
+901 

-974 DLNLRMAISPKMLE
+974 DLNIRMAISPKMLE

-994 FLYSSFDYSAEEL
+994 FLYTSFDYSAEEL

-1029 HKRCYSLDTEFL
+1029 HKR
-1041 TRDGWKTYEH
+1041 
-1051 IGIDTEIA
+1051 
-1059 QYNEDTKELEFVKA
+1059 
-1073 GHAYFNETDTMYHFV
+1073 
-1088 GNNTDLLVTPN
+1088 
-1099 HRMYDKGR
+1099 
-1107 DNWYV
+1107 
-1112 KRADELYKKRYYHT
+1112 
-1126 ICSPIS
+1126 
-1132 DKVLRDSDTVI
+1132 
-1143 DSGNIDIKSTY
+1143 
-1154 HKDGFSISVDD
+1154 
-1165 FVELLGYVITDGG
+1165 
-1178 TCLRACGTKTV
+1178 
-1189 YFSQSEVKSDVL
+1189 
-1201 ARMQDLNRRIGG
+1201 
-1213 LFKEEV
+1213 
-1219 DYCKGKETTICG
+1219 
-1231 RTSILNGNFHRF
+1231 
-1243 SLTSSTLFDTVIE
+1243 
-1256 YIGGNLKKDR
+1256 
-1266 VLSSKMLQFSDRLLI
+1266 
-1281 KFLDAMYDGDGLH
+1281 
-1294 DNRGGRENSRSLL
+1294 
-1307 VQSKKLVE
+1307 
-1315 QLQLIL
+1315 
-1321 INIGYSTYVK
+1321 
-1331 DVSSRYSANMYRL
+1331 
-1344 YYVRG
+1344 
-1349 KRVVR
+1349 
-1354 GSNKYTNVIKY
+1354 
-1365 DRPVKSVCFAVPS
+1365 
-1378 TLLFVRRNGK
+1378 
-1388 TSVCGNT
+1388 T

-1434 YGFKSLQEAEDFYDK
+1434 YGFKSLQEAEDFYNK

-1461 DRIIASAKRK
+1461 DRLIYSARRK

-1490 RQIGFANRSAG
+1490 KQIGFANRSAG

-1521 KVVFNNEEF
+1521 RALFNNEEF
-1530 KNDVSWR
+1530 KNDVAWR

-1542 EIGYTIRATKLMRA
+1542 EIGYTIRATKLMRI
-1556 LKVIK
+1556 LKIIK

>member
-1 MANKEAKIDYK
+1 MANEKAKSDYK
-12 HWVGAVPKVDSW
+12 HWVGAVPKIENW

-34 SMKDLE
+34 SMEDLE
-40 NIFKDKKDYYM
+40 SIFKDKKDYYM
-51 AFDTETTGLNFE
+51 AFDTETTGLDFE

-82 PVYHFQYEG
+82 PVYHFQYGG

-119 ARIMEYYGYKENKED
+119 ARIMEYYGYKENKAD

-216 CTFLLATATVKYFSE
+216 CTFLLATATVKYFTE
-231 GKYSAKFDNMMLYP
+231 AKHSAKFDNLMLYP

-250 NEKIW
+250 NERIW
-255 LDGEVLK
+255 LDGDVLK
-262 NLYRV
+262 NLYII
-267 ATERVDKMERDVYA
+267 ATDRVDKMERDVYA

-342 KKTAKLLSSYIK
+342 KKTAKLISSYIK
-354 PLMKEYESR
+354 PLMKEYERR

-375 PCLTEDNY
+375 P
-383 VYIKGKGLI
+383 
-392 SIKDVEVNDLIWTQ
+392 
-406 YGYKK
+406 
-411 VLWNN
+411 
-416 KKWSDEI
+416 
-423 YRLTLKNGTQL
+423 
-434 IGTGHHPVL
+434 
-443 LNTSNNLSDLSLC
+443 
-456 WSGISSTNVGDTVVC
+456 
-471 NSHSIE
+471 
-477 NEDTLISLPN
+477 
-487 YVCEGRKEVTIPKVM
+487 
-502 GKKFARL
+502 
-509 VGFLDGDGCL
+509 
-519 LSDRV
+519 
-524 KLAFNTRETEIIE
+524 
-537 YYISL
+537 
-542 MSEVF
+542 
-547 NIESGKLYHSSNSNS
+547 
-562 SDCCFFSTDIV
+562 
-573 RFLKSI
+573 
-579 NVRQKLSDTVS
+579 
-590 EYIKNSSYDIW
+590 
-601 VEYLCGLFDSDG
+601 
-613 CLLKSRDLFV
+613 
-623 PSVKGIKSGMIK
+623 
-635 DVHQMLLFLGINS
+635 
-648 SLHTRPSSEGNK
+648 
-660 TQYEIRVTGDRGRGY
+660 
-675 FRDIIGKNLVHN
+675 
-687 MRRDRAINN
+687 
-696 KVSAFY
+696 
-702 DIHVN
+702 
-707 SVASVEKCLNVGDYV
+707 
-722 YDIEVED
+722 
-729 VHEYIANGIV
+729 
-739 THNTGRLA
+739 TGRLA

-757 SPINAQCVV
+757 TAVNAQ
-766 GSSELFTDRGVK
+766 
-778 TIKDISVGDNVW
+778 
-790 DGESFRK
+790 
-797 VLNTYNNGIQDV
+797 
-809 YKVTLSDG
+809 
-817 KTLVCTDKHQLYS
+817 
-830 SVVFSAFRELKDLN
+830 
-844 VGDSVAI
+844 
-851 NINSVDIGFSN
+851 
-862 NNLNTRN
+862 
-869 SLNFDNVVGWVKIK
+869 
-883 SIEYVGKEEVY
+883 
-894 DIHVDVT
+894 
-901 HRYCVNGFITHN
+901 

-952 EEGKHIIPE
+952 EDGKHIIPD

-974 DLNLRMAISPKMLE
+974 DLNIRMAISPKMLE
-988 DSSDDE
+988 DSNDDD
-994 FLYSSFDYSAEEL
+994 FLYTSFDYAAEEL

-1099 HRMYDKGR
+1099 HRMYDRGR
-1107 DNWYV
+1107 DNWYI
-1112 KRADELYKKRYYHT
+1112 KRADELYKKHSYRT
-1126 ICSPIS
+1126 ICSPVSTKVFRIS
-1132 DKVLRDSDTVI
+1132 DDIV
-1143 DSGNIDIKSTY
+1143 DSGVIHMGSTY
-1154 HKDGFSISVDD
+1154 HKEGYDISVDD

-1178 TCLRACGTKTV
+1178 TCLRSNGSKTV
-1189 YFSQSEVKSDVL
+1189 YFSQSEAKSDVL
-1201 ARMQDLNRRIGG
+1201 SKMQKLNARLGN
-1213 LFKEEV
+1213 LFDEKV
-1219 DYCKGKETTICG
+1219 TICKGKEINICG
-1231 RTSILNGNFHRF
+1231 KTSTLNGDFHVF
-1243 SLTSSTLFDTVIE
+1243 SVTSSSLFDTIVS

-1266 VLSSKMLQFSDRLLI
+1266 VLSDKMLHFSDRLLE
-1281 KFLDAMYDGDGLH
+1281 KFFLAMYDGDGVH
-1294 DNRGGRENSRSLL
+1294 DNRKGRENSKTIL

-1321 INIGYSTYVK
+1321 INLGYSTNIK
-1331 DVSSRYSANMYRL
+1331 DVSHRYNVSL
-1344 YYVRG
+1344 YKLNCVSG
-1349 KRVVR
+1349 KRDVR
-1354 GSNKYTNVIKY
+1354 GSNKNTKIIKY
-1365 DRPVKSVCFAVPS
+1365 DEPVKSVCFAVPS

-1434 YGFKSLQEAEDFYDK
+1434 YGFKSLQEAEDFYNK

-1461 DRIIASAKRK
+1461 DRLIYSARRK

-1490 RQIGFANRSAG
+1490 KQIGFANRSAG

-1521 KVVFNNEEF
+1521 KALFNNEEF
-1530 KNDVSWR
+1530 KNDVAWR

-1542 EIGYTIRATKLMRA
+1542 EIGYTIRATKLMRI
-1556 LKVIK
+1556 LKIIK

>member
-1 MANKEAKIDYK
+1 MANEKAKSDYK
-12 HWVGAVPKVDSW
+12 HWVGAVPKIENW

-34 SMKDLE
+34 SMEDLE
-40 NIFKDKKDYYM
+40 SIFKDKKDYYM
-51 AFDTETTGLNFE
+51 AFDTETTGLDFE

-119 ARIMEYYGYKENKED
+119 ARIMEYYGYKENKAD

-204 QDTVFYAAADAL
+204 EDTVFYAAADAL
-216 CTFLLATATVKYFSE
+216 CTFLLATVTVKYFTE
-231 GKYSAKFDNMMLYP
+231 AKHSAKFDNLMLYP

-250 NEKIW
+250 NERIW
-255 LDGEVLK
+255 LDGDVLK
-262 NLYRV
+262 NLYII
-267 ATERVDKMERDVYA
+267 ATDRVDKMERDVYA

-342 KKTAKLLSSYIK
+342 KKTAKLISSYIK
-354 PLMKEYESR
+354 PLLKEYERR

-375 PCLTEDNY
+375 P
-383 VYIKGKGLI
+383 
-392 SIKDVEVNDLIWTQ
+392 
-406 YGYKK
+406 
-411 VLWNN
+411 
-416 KKWSDEI
+416 
-423 YRLTLKNGTQL
+423 
-434 IGTGHHPVL
+434 
-443 LNTSNNLSDLSLC
+443 
-456 WSGISSTNVGDTVVC
+456 
-471 NSHSIE
+471 
-477 NEDTLISLPN
+477 
-487 YVCEGRKEVTIPKVM
+487 
-502 GKKFARL
+502 
-509 VGFLDGDGCL
+509 
-519 LSDRV
+519 
-524 KLAFNTRETEIIE
+524 
-537 YYISL
+537 
-542 MSEVF
+542 
-547 NIESGKLYHSSNSNS
+547 
-562 SDCCFFSTDIV
+562 
-573 RFLKSI
+573 
-579 NVRQKLSDTVS
+579 
-590 EYIKNSSYDIW
+590 
-601 VEYLCGLFDSDG
+601 
-613 CLLKSRDLFV
+613 
-623 PSVKGIKSGMIK
+623 
-635 DVHQMLLFLGINS
+635 
-648 SLHTRPSSEGNK
+648 
-660 TQYEIRVTGDRGRGY
+660 
-675 FRDIIGKNLVHN
+675 
-687 MRRDRAINN
+687 
-696 KVSAFY
+696 
-702 DIHVN
+702 
-707 SVASVEKCLNVGDYV
+707 
-722 YDIEVED
+722 
-729 VHEYIANGIV
+729 
-739 THNTGRLA
+739 TGRLA

-757 SPINAQCVV
+757 SPINAQ
-766 GSSELFTDRGVK
+766 
-778 TIKDISVGDNVW
+778 
-790 DGESFRK
+790 
-797 VLNTYNNGIQDV
+797 
-809 YKVTLSDG
+809 
-817 KTLVCTDKHQLYS
+817 
-830 SVVFSAFRELKDLN
+830 
-844 VGDSVAI
+844 
-851 NINSVDIGFSN
+851 
-862 NNLNTRN
+862 
-869 SLNFDNVVGWVKIK
+869 
-883 SIEYVGKEEVY
+883 
-894 DIHVDVT
+894 
-901 HRYCVNGFITHN
+901 

-952 EEGKHIIPE
+952 EEGKHIIPD
-961 DPTYIG
+961 DPAYIG

-974 DLNLRMAISPKMLE
+974 DLNIRMAISPKMLE
-988 DSSDDE
+988 DSNDDE
-994 FLYSSFDYSAEEL
+994 FLYTSFDYAAEEL

-1107 DNWYV
+1107 DNWYI
-1112 KRADELYKKRYYHT
+1112 KRADELYKKHSYRT
-1126 ICSPIS
+1126 ICSPVSTKVFRSS
-1132 DKVLRDSDTVI
+1132 DDIV
-1143 DSGNIDIKSTY
+1143 DSGVIHIGSTY
-1154 HKDGFSISVDD
+1154 HKEGYDISVDD

-1178 TCLRACGTKTV
+1178 TCLRSNGSKTV

-1201 ARMQDLNRRIGG
+1201 SKMQKLNARLVN
-1213 LFKEEV
+1213 LFDEKV
-1219 DYCKGKETTICG
+1219 TICKGKEINICG
-1231 RTSILNGNFHRF
+1231 KTSTLNGDFHVF
-1243 SLTSSTLFDTVIE
+1243 SVTSSSLFDTIVS

-1266 VLSSKMLQFSDRLLI
+1266 VLSDKMLHFSDRLLE
-1281 KFLDAMYDGDGLH
+1281 KFFLAMYDGDGLH
-1294 DNRGGRENSRSLL
+1294 DNREGRENSKTIL

-1321 INIGYSTYVK
+1321 INLGYSTNIK
-1331 DVSSRYSANMYRL
+1331 DVSHRYNVSL
-1344 YYVRG
+1344 YKLNCVSG
-1349 KRVVR
+1349 KRDVR
-1354 GSNKYTNVIKY
+1354 GSNKNTKIIKY
-1365 DRPVKSVCFAVPS
+1365 DEPVKSVCFAVPS

-1395 AVAIWGEE
+1395 AVAIWGDE

-1434 YGFKSLQEAEDFYDK
+1434 YGFKSLQEAEDFYNK

-1461 DRIIASAKRK
+1461 DRLIYSARRK

-1490 RQIGFANRSAG
+1490 KQIGFANRSAG

-1521 KVVFNNEEF
+1521 RALFNNEEF
-1530 KNDVSWR
+1530 KNDVAWR

-1542 EIGYTIRATKLMRA
+1542 EIGYTIRATKLMRI
-1556 LKVIK
+1556 LKIIK

>member
-1 MANKEAKIDYK
+1 MANEKAKSDYK
-12 HWVGAVPKVDSW
+12 HWVGAVPKIENW

-34 SMKDLE
+34 SMEDLE
-40 NIFKDKKDYYM
+40 SIFKDKKDYYM
-51 AFDTETTGLNFE
+51 AFDTETTGLDFE

-119 ARIMEYYGYKENKED
+119 ARIMEYYGYKENKAD
-134 LDKRRWMYAKFDMSK
+134 LDKRRWMYAKFDMSS

-204 QDTVFYAAADAL
+204 EDTVFYAAADAL
-216 CTFLLATATVKYFSE
+216 CTFLLATATVKYFTE
-231 GKYSAKFDNMMLYP
+231 AKHSAKFDNLMLYP

-250 NEKIW
+250 NERIW
-255 LDGEVLK
+255 LDGDVLK
-262 NLYRV
+262 NLYII
-267 ATERVDKMERDVYA
+267 ATDRVDRMERDVYA

-342 KKTAKLLSSYIK
+342 KKTAKLISSYIK
-354 PLMKEYESR
+354 PLLKEYERR

-375 PCLTEDNY
+375 P
-383 VYIKGKGLI
+383 
-392 SIKDVEVNDLIWTQ
+392 
-406 YGYKK
+406 
-411 VLWNN
+411 
-416 KKWSDEI
+416 
-423 YRLTLKNGTQL
+423 
-434 IGTGHHPVL
+434 
-443 LNTSNNLSDLSLC
+443 
-456 WSGISSTNVGDTVVC
+456 
-471 NSHSIE
+471 
-477 NEDTLISLPN
+477 
-487 YVCEGRKEVTIPKVM
+487 
-502 GKKFARL
+502 
-509 VGFLDGDGCL
+509 
-519 LSDRV
+519 
-524 KLAFNTRETEIIE
+524 
-537 YYISL
+537 
-542 MSEVF
+542 
-547 NIESGKLYHSSNSNS
+547 
-562 SDCCFFSTDIV
+562 
-573 RFLKSI
+573 
-579 NVRQKLSDTVS
+579 
-590 EYIKNSSYDIW
+590 
-601 VEYLCGLFDSDG
+601 
-613 CLLKSRDLFV
+613 
-623 PSVKGIKSGMIK
+623 
-635 DVHQMLLFLGINS
+635 
-648 SLHTRPSSEGNK
+648 
-660 TQYEIRVTGDRGRGY
+660 
-675 FRDIIGKNLVHN
+675 
-687 MRRDRAINN
+687 
-696 KVSAFY
+696 
-702 DIHVN
+702 
-707 SVASVEKCLNVGDYV
+707 
-722 YDIEVED
+722 
-729 VHEYIANGIV
+729 
-739 THNTGRLA
+739 TGRLA

-757 SPINAQCVV
+757 SPINAQ
-766 GSSELFTDRGVK
+766 
-778 TIKDISVGDNVW
+778 
-790 DGESFRK
+790 
-797 VLNTYNNGIQDV
+797 
-809 YKVTLSDG
+809 
-817 KTLVCTDKHQLYS
+817 
-830 SVVFSAFRELKDLN
+830 
-844 VGDSVAI
+844 
-851 NINSVDIGFSN
+851 
-862 NNLNTRN
+862 
-869 SLNFDNVVGWVKIK
+869 
-883 SIEYVGKEEVY
+883 
-894 DIHVDVT
+894 
-901 HRYCVNGFITHN
+901 

-952 EEGKHIIPE
+952 EEGKHIIPD

-974 DLNLRMAISPKMLE
+974 DLNIRMAISPKMLE
-988 DSSDDE
+988 DSNDDD
-994 FLYSSFDYSAEEL
+994 FLYTSFDYAAEEL

-1099 HRMYDKGR
+1099 HRMYDRGR
-1107 DNWYV
+1107 DNWYI
-1112 KRADELYKKRYYHT
+1112 KRADELYKKHSYRT
-1126 ICSPIS
+1126 ICSPVSTKVFRIS
-1132 DKVLRDSDTVI
+1132 DDIV
-1143 DSGNIDIKSTY
+1143 DSGVIHMGSTY
-1154 HKDGFSISVDD
+1154 HKEGYDISVDD

-1178 TCLRACGTKTV
+1178 TCLRSNGSKTV
-1189 YFSQSEVKSDVL
+1189 YFSQSEAKSEVL
-1201 ARMQDLNRRIGG
+1201 SKMQKLNARLGN
-1213 LFKEEV
+1213 LFDEKV
-1219 DYCKGKETTICG
+1219 TICKGKEINICG
-1231 RTSILNGNFHRF
+1231 RTSTLSGDFHVF
-1243 SLTSSTLFDTVIE
+1243 SVTSSALFDTIVS

-1266 VLSSKMLQFSDRLLI
+1266 VLSDKMLHFSDRLLE
-1281 KFLDAMYDGDGLH
+1281 KFFLAMYDGEGLH
-1294 DNRGGRENSRSLL
+1294 DNREGRENSKTIL

-1321 INIGYSTYVK
+1321 INLGYSTNIK
-1331 DVSSRYSANMYRL
+1331 DVSHRYNVSL
-1344 YYVRG
+1344 YKLNCVSG
-1349 KRVVR
+1349 KRDVR
-1354 GSNKYTNVIKY
+1354 GSNKNTKIIKY
-1365 DRPVKSVCFAVPS
+1365 DEPVKSVCFAVPS
-1378 TLLFVRRNGK
+1378 SLLFVRRNGK

-1434 YGFKSLQEAEDFYDK
+1434 YGFKSLQEAEDFYNK

-1461 DRIIASAKRK
+1461 DRLIYSARRK

-1490 RQIGFANRSAG
+1490 KQIGFANRSAG

-1521 KVVFNNEEF
+1521 KALFNNEEF
-1530 KNDVSWR
+1530 KDDVAWR

-1542 EIGYTIRATKLMRA
+1542 EIGYTVRATKLMRI
-1556 LKVIK
+1556 LKIIK